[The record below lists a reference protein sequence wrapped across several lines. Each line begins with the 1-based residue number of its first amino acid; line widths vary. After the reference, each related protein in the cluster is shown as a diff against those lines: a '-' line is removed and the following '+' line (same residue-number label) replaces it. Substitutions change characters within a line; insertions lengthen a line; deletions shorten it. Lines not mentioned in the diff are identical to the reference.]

1 MTHENRNLR
10 APLFLVA
17 LMVLAPFAG
26 AANVTTFA
34 NQDSEADIEMRDGT
48 AFLNRDDGSIDL
60 PSGDTVTSASMDL
73 SVNMLEHAAH
83 QRIDTDTMSRVWNPN
98 YNNQL
103 TKFSNESHFTYEDG
117 STATP
122 VSLTAEGLLTD
133 FEETQADFADQRDFY
148 QSSFGFDHGEVGGTM
163 GPALP
168 GVPDCYSGTY
178 CWGTGLNDND
188 YTDEFYN
195 QGNSNGKSYAL
206 RSPSMYIDLALKDT
220 TAYFD
225 SYHDLDRIT
234 PSGTNPAIK
243 YTDCAY
249 VQIRTSSN
257 GVFPP
262 DPTGFQYIDIDV
274 GNSSGVGYSNGYYRV
289 STGSNNAGEIY
300 SQCNGDG
307 INGNDYALGGT
318 SVSTGNPTGWGNIA
332 IDLIQYVG
340 QYIQLQFVLEDN
352 DISGSDGGA
361 AGWYIDNFRLGDV
374 LPQTATMDINGFL
387 PSVQSGENQP
397 NGYGILTI
405 ESETTSSATLSLE
418 VMDSATG
425 QTVIDNHG
433 NPMVGLQGKIIELW
447 EINSTEYPSVNF
459 RLSFD
464 SGSSRLSSPVFHGFS
479 IGTRVGTGFNQ
490 TDDMTSGVVNG
501 IWEAD
506 GGAPMVYSPTLTDV
520 SYTPALERSSFS
532 KPITRVTAHVED
544 DCTEVPTIDLQGFG
558 GNGLIGMIPDTE
570 YTLDSPIFGFE
581 TLMSYQSNCNVAGIW
596 FDLHFGHHAD
606 NFQVD
611 IANDSNIDWGFDEPA
626 FGSFGRQTNFLLNK
640 VNGINYGTDAAN
652 ISTDLTGVAEGG
664 NFMLPKGAIVRST
677 DFVLDEVNIRSSTDP
692 TEGFNFSVLSGT
704 QEVSLGA
711 IGNVSRVLPEF
722 LEATDLTA
730 ALNSLLTN
738 PLVPVSHIDAYGNEW
753 MTFRFKAES
762 PSSETGATM
771 VIRDI
776 DVVYN
781 LTTTLDN
788 SDGLDLELN
797 KGVALWDGGSMA
809 NVEIAVTSTSG
820 GGLTFSNLAIVTA
833 SGYDNTLSVT
843 GNPVGFYPNGELYEI
858 VTTHAVS
865 ASTTSNLVESF
876 LTLESSTGTVILSY
890 SDAMGFAEASDVDD
904 LITLESTSTQSD
916 ITDGKQI
923 TWRFI
928 VNSNWEDTDEVR
940 IYAGLLA
947 GNGVNGLPS
956 AVLMAPVGGNA
967 VENDAV
973 ITAFEVRNDIGL
985 SQDLDNGKSNQIVN
999 IAGSIRLENLDISP
1013 DPSRYYMVLEQKTIN
1028 TSDENFSV
1036 EWISIENQSGVIGGD
1051 FDLNIDLGF
1060 AAGEETYRFRI
1071 DGYEGGDTLCPASIY
1086 RPDSAC
1092 AIPFNLSIDTLDPSL
1107 IEVKI
1112 LNGQVDP
1119 SLESNW
1125 RTMVDD
1131 TWVVPSANQQI
1142 RLNAYDLPNP
1152 PASLDIKIWVEN
1164 DHDANNDGMA
1174 DASEYITVTVNND
1187 GQAPFA
1193 NYTGAFSDMAN
1204 IGADPVGKVSIW
1216 IEGYDLAGN
1225 PIDGGAP
1232 GFENDHFTYV
1242 SMSSKSPVIR
1252 NFFID
1257 DSRDG
1262 RFLNSNQPQYDG
1274 KWNQTMYAGNQY
1286 SLIVEANDDNG
1297 WRDVSYFHVDLADDR
1312 DDMNVYYYPRNGTAW
1327 TDSPWITILE
1337 ESDISDGPRMLRM
1350 DGGALIDPFEADFM
1364 LDLPIRIDWGVL
1376 GATTALNNPVLYM
1389 QDLDNP
1395 RYRMLPAPGRHI
1407 QDWYYSDGI
1416 QLDFRTDE
1424 VNNLMVTPVFEDLSE
1439 PQTEDV
1445 RKGFVYPGDTI
1456 SFQGQYAYLD
1466 GINNNVFITPEI
1478 PLTLEITRSNALAD
1492 GAKGYVPFP
1501 GEVTYHTFT
1510 GGVFD
1515 INLTAAPVAND
1526 YQYSFRLCPFDDPT
1540 TALDDAT
1547 SCGAEQT
1554 GLPDGAV
1561 DSTPAV
1567 CAGSSSYGC
1576 STFNIR
1582 VDGNPPEVNTDSWT
1596 AKRGATGEVI
1606 SGDMPTS
1613 TYHCVDVE
1621 VVLKEREALFQ
1632 GDVSVA
1638 WSFYSDSSNN
1648 IVWPVFRDYLSE
1660 AGFED
1665 EPLTAELTLAPLGG
1679 SYAASATC
1687 IDLWPLEEGLLEPA
1701 KEQINNVELVMWIE
1715 AKDSAGAAVIFGGGP
1730 TDEGGVAAIFSSSEE
1745 HKSTYRFIHEE
1756 PSFAV
1761 ENTILTP
1768 SSPEVGDKMEL
1779 QIEVRN
1785 DGTMAGG
1792 TTLSIRSVVAGGIPV
1807 LEGTVETGDI
1817 DILDKKWVTID
1828 LIEFSQATTGMYYL
1842 ISDETTNELLYN
1854 GSAEGEQ
1861 FNVKVQSE
1869 SSDGTTVLLILVAL
1883 VTVVVILGIA
1893 VFVLVRR
1900 DSDDGMFEDG
1910 YDEDDVPA
1918 KAYAELPGQSTS
1930 APAANVTPEMAAAMQ
1945 KFPQW
1950 NQEEIQG
1957 YFDQGWSIEALED
1970 WVNNNQ

>member
-73 SVNMLEHAAH
+73 SVNMIEHAAH

-117 STATP
+117 ATATP

-148 QSSFGFDHGEVGGTM
+148 QNSFGFDHGEIGGTS
-163 GPALP
+163 GPAPP
-168 GVPDCYSGTY
+168 GVPDCYSGSY

-188 YTDEFYN
+188 YTNEFYN
-195 QGNSNGKSYAL
+195 QGNNNGKSYAL

-249 VQIRTSSN
+249 VQIRTSSS

-262 DPTGFQYIDIDV
+262 DPTGFQYIDIDI

-387 PSVQSGENQP
+387 PSVQGGENQP

-425 QTVIDNHG
+425 QTVVDNHG

-490 TDDMTSGVVNG
+490 TDDMTTGVING
-501 IWEAD
+501 VWEAE
-506 GGAPMVYSPTLTDV
+506 GGMPMVYSPTLNDV
-520 SYTPALERSSFS
+520 SYTPELERSSFS
-532 KPITRVTAHVED
+532 KPITRITAHVQD
-544 DCTEVPTIDLQGFG
+544 DCTEVPTIDLQGYG
-558 GNGLIGMIPDTE
+558 GDGLIGMIPDTE
-570 YTLDSPIFGFE
+570 YTLDAPIFGFE
-581 TLMSYQSNCNVAGIW
+581 TLMSYQSNCNVGGIW

-664 NFMLPKGAIVRST
+664 NFMLPKGAVVRST
-677 DFVLDEVNIRSSTDP
+677 DFVLDEVTIRSSTDP

-711 IGNVSRVLPEF
+711 IGNVSRVLPEY

-820 GGLTFSNLAIVTA
+820 GGLTLSNLAIVTA

-858 VTTHAVS
+858 VTTHTVA

-890 SDAMGFAEASDVDD
+890 SDAIGFAEASDVND

-1086 RPDSAC
+1086 RPDSEC

-1164 DHDANNDGMA
+1164 DHDANSDGLA

-1193 NYTGAFSDMAN
+1193 NYTGSFSDMAN

-1286 SLIVEANDDNG
+1286 SLVVEANDDNG

-1337 ESDISDGPRMLRM
+1337 ESDISDGPQMLRM
-1350 DGGALIDPFEADFM
+1350 DGGALIDPFEADFI

-1547 SCGAEQT
+1547 SCGAEET

-1638 WSFYSDSSNN
+1638 WAFYSDSSNN
-1648 IVWPVFRDYLSE
+1648 IVWPLYRTSFGDE
-1660 AGFED
+1660 AM
-1665 EPLTAELTLAPLGG
+1665 TAELTLAPLGG

-1687 IDLWPLEEGLLEPA
+1687 IDLWPLEEGQLEPA
-1701 KEQINNVELVMWIE
+1701 EDQISNVELVMWIE

-1730 TDEGGVAAIFSSSEE
+1730 TEEGGVAAIFSSSEE

-1792 TTLSIRSVVAGGIPV
+1792 TTLSVRSVTAGGIPV

-1883 VTVVVILGIA
+1883 VTVVVILGI
-1893 VFVLVRR
+1893 VVLVLVRR

-1910 YDEDDVPA
+1910 YDEDDAPA
-1918 KAYAELPGQSTS
+1918 KAYVELPGQSTS

-1970 WVNNNQ
+1970 WVNNQ

>member
-1596 AKRGATGEVI
+1596 AKRGATGQVI

-1970 WVNNNQ
+1970 WVNNQ

>member
-148 QSSFGFDHGEVGGTM
+148 QSSFGFDHGEVGGV
-163 GPALP
+163 GAPAPP
-168 GVPDCYSGTY
+168 GVPDCNSGTY

-195 QGNSNGKSYAL
+195 QGDNNGRNYAL

-352 DISGSDGGA
+352 DITGSDGGA

-418 VMDSATG
+418 VIDSATG
-425 QTVIDNHG
+425 QTVVDNHG
-433 NPMVGLQGKIIELW
+433 NQMVGLQGKIIELW
-447 EINSTEYPSVNF
+447 EINSTQYPSVNF

-490 TDDMTSGVVNG
+490 TDDMTTGIINGV
-501 IWEAD
+501 WEAG

-520 SYTPALERSSFS
+520 SYTPELERSSFS
-532 KPITRVTAHVED
+532 KPITRVTAHVQD
-544 DCTEVPTIDLQGFG
+544 DCTEVPAIDLQGYG
-558 GNGLIGMIPDTE
+558 GDGLIGMIPNTE

-581 TLMSYQSNCNVAGIW
+581 TFMSYQGNCNVAGIW

-664 NFMLPKGAIVRST
+664 NFMLPKGAVVRST
-677 DFVLDEVNIRSSTDP
+677 DFVLDEVTIRSSTDP

-711 IGNVSRVLPEF
+711 IGNVSLVLPEF

-771 VIRDI
+771 VIRNI

-858 VTTHAVS
+858 VTTHAVT
-865 ASTTSNLVESF
+865 ASTNSNLVESF

-890 SDAMGFAEASDVDD
+890 SDAMGFAEASDIND
-904 LITLESTSTQSD
+904 LITLESTSTQTD

-956 AVLMAPVGGNA
+956 AVLLAPVGGNA

-1086 RPDSAC
+1086 RPDNEC

-1164 DHDANNDGMA
+1164 DHDANSDGMA

-1193 NYTGAFSDMAN
+1193 NYTGTFSDMAN

-1225 PIDGGAP
+1225 AIDGGAP

-1286 SLIVEANDDNG
+1286 SLVVEANDDNG

-1492 GAKGYVPFP
+1492 GAKGYVPYP
-1501 GEVTYHTFT
+1501 GEVTYHTFS

-1547 SCGAEQT
+1547 SCDAEEI

-1638 WSFYSDSSNN
+1638 WAFYSDSSNN
-1648 IVWPVFRDYLSE
+1648 IVWPLYRTSFGDE
-1660 AGFED
+1660 AM
-1665 EPLTAELTLAPLGG
+1665 TAELTLAPLGG

-1687 IDLWPLEEGLLEPA
+1687 IDLWPLEEGQLEPA
-1701 KEQINNVELVMWIE
+1701 EDQISNVELVMWIE

-1807 LEGTVETGDI
+1807 LEGTVETGEI

-1883 VTVVVILGIA
+1883 VTVVVILGI
-1893 VFVLVRR
+1893 VVLVLVRR
-1900 DSDDGMFEDG
+1900 DSDDGMFDEG
-1910 YDEDDVPA
+1910 YDEDDA
-1918 KAYAELPGQSTS
+1918 STKAYVELPGQSTS

-1970 WVNNNQ
+1970 WVNNQ

>member
-122 VSLTAEGLLTD
+122 VSLTAEGYLTD
-133 FEETQADFADQRDFY
+133 FEETMGGFADQREFY
-148 QSSFGFDHGEVGGTM
+148 QNPFGFDHGQLGGTAS
-163 GPALP
+163 PAPP
-168 GVPDCYSGTY
+168 GVPDCFSGTY

-188 YTDEFYN
+188 YTDAFYN
-195 QGNSNGKSYAL
+195 QGNNNGKSYAL
-206 RSPSMYIDLALKDT
+206 RSAPMYIDLALKDT

-249 VQIRTSSN
+249 VQIRTSSS

-262 DPTGFQYIDIDV
+262 DPTGFQYIDIDI
-274 GNSSGVGYSNGYYRV
+274 GNSTGVGYSNGYHRV

-318 SVSTGNPTGWGNIA
+318 SVSTGNPTGWANIA

-425 QTVIDNHG
+425 QTVVDNHG

-447 EINSTEYPSVNF
+447 EINSTQYPSVNF

-490 TDDMTSGVVNG
+490 TDDMTTGVVNG
-501 IWEAD
+501 VWEAD

-532 KPITRVTAHVED
+532 KPITRVTAYVQD
-544 DCTEVPTIDLQGFG
+544 DCTEVPTIDLQGYG
-558 GNGLIGMIPDTE
+558 GDGLIGMIPGTE
-570 YTLDSPIFGFE
+570 YILDSPIFGFE
-581 TLMSYQSNCNVAGIW
+581 TLMSYQSNCNVAGMW

-626 FGSFGRQTNFLLNK
+626 FGSFGRQTNLLLNK
-640 VNGINYGTDAAN
+640 VDGINYGTDAAN

-664 NFMLPKGAIVRST
+664 NFMLPKGAVVRST
-677 DFVLDEVNIRSSTDP
+677 DFVLDEVSIRSSTDP

-711 IGNVSRVLPEF
+711 VGNVSRMLPEF

-738 PLVPVSHIDAYGNEW
+738 PLVPVSHVDAYGNEW

-858 VTTHAVS
+858 VTTHAVA
-865 ASTTSNLVESF
+865 ASTNSNLVESF

-890 SDAMGFAEASDVDD
+890 SDAMGFAEASDVND
-904 LITLESTSTQSD
+904 LITLESTSTQTD
-916 ITDGKQI
+916 ITNGKQI

-928 VNSNWEDTDEVR
+928 VNSDWEDTDEVR

-956 AVLMAPVGGNA
+956 AVLMAPAGGNA

-1086 RPDSAC
+1086 RPDSEC

-1164 DHDANNDGMA
+1164 DHDANSDGLA

-1193 NYTGAFSDMAN
+1193 NYTGSFSDMAN

-1638 WSFYSDSSNN
+1638 WAFYSDSSNN

-1701 KEQINNVELVMWIE
+1701 KEQINNVELVMWID

-1768 SSPEVGDKMEL
+1768 SSPEVGEKMEL

-1792 TTLSIRSVVAGGIPV
+1792 TTLSVRSVVAGGIPV
-1807 LEGTVETGDI
+1807 VEGTVETGDI
-1817 DILDKKWVTID
+1817 NILDKKWVTID
-1828 LIEFSQATTGMYYL
+1828 LIEFTQATTGMYYL
-1842 ISDETTNELLYN
+1842 IYDETTNELLYN

-1883 VTVVVILGIA
+1883 LTVVVILGI
-1893 VFVLVRR
+1893 VVLVLVRR
-1900 DSDDGMFEDG
+1900 DSDDGMFDDG
-1910 YDEDDVPA
+1910 YDEDDAPA
-1918 KAYAELPGQSTS
+1918 KAYVELPGQSSS
-1930 APAANVTPEMAAAMQ
+1930 APAANVTPEMAAAMK

-1970 WVNNNQ
+1970 WVNNQ

>member
-1547 SCGAEQT
+1547 SCGAEQS

-1596 AKRGATGEVI
+1596 AKRGATGQVI

-1970 WVNNNQ
+1970 WVNNQ

>member
-1 MTHENRNLR
+1 MTHENRTLT

-17 LMVLAPFAG
+17 LMLLAPFAG
-26 AANVTTFA
+26 AASVTTFA
-34 NQDSEADIEMRDGT
+34 NSDADADIEMRDGSP
-48 AFLNRDDGSIDL
+48 FSNLDDGSINL
-60 PSGDTVTSASMDL
+60 PATDTVTSASLDI
-73 SVNMLEHAAH
+73 SVNMVEHASH
-83 QRIDTDTMSRVWNPN
+83 QRIDTDTMPRVWNPN

-103 TKFSNESHFTYEDG
+103 TKFSNASHFTFEDG
-117 STATP
+117 ATATA
-122 VSLTAEGLLTD
+122 VSLTAEGVLTD
-133 FEETQADFADQRDFY
+133 FEETMAGFVDQRDFY
-148 QSSFGFDHGEVGGTM
+148 QKWYGFDHGELGSPGSQPT
-163 GPALP
+163 P
-168 GVPDCYSGTY
+168 GVPDSASGTY
-178 CWGTGLNDND
+178 CWGTGLSDGD
-188 YTDEFYN
+188 YTDEFTN
-195 QGNSNGKSYAL
+195 QNGGLYAL
-206 RSPSMYIDLALKDT
+206 NSPSMYIDLALKDT

-234 PSGTNPAIK
+234 PQGTNPAIK

-262 DPTGFQYIDIDV
+262 DASGFQYIDIDI

-300 SQCNGDG
+300 NSCNGVPAG
-307 INGNDYALGGT
+307 DYALGGT
-318 SVSTGNPTGWGNIA
+318 SVSAGNPTGWANIA
-332 IDLIQYVG
+332 VDLIQYLG
-340 QYIQLQFVLEDN
+340 QYVQLRFVMDDN
-352 DISGSDGGA
+352 DINTADGGV
-361 AGWYIDNFRLGDV
+361 AGWYIDNFRLGDR
-374 LPQTATMDINGFL
+374 LPQSATMDINGFL
-387 PSVQSGENQP
+387 PSVQGGENQP

-418 VMDSATG
+418 VLDSATG

-433 NPMVGLQGKIIELW
+433 NPMTGLQGKIIELW
-447 EINSTEYPSVNF
+447 DVNTTEHPSVNF
-459 RLSFD
+459 RLTFD
-464 SGSSRLSSPVFHGFS
+464 SGTSRLSTPVFHGFS

-490 TDDMTSGVVNG
+490 TDGMVSGVVNG
-501 IWEAD
+501 VWEAT
-506 GGAPMVYSPTLTDV
+506 GGMPMIYSPMLSDSSFSPT
-520 SYTPALERSSFS
+520 LERSSFS
-532 KPITRVTAHVED
+532 KPITRISAHVQD
-544 DCTEVPTIDLQGFG
+544 DCTEIPTIDLQAYG
-558 GNGLIGMIPDTE
+558 GDGIIGMIPDTE
-570 YTLDSPIFGFE
+570 YVLDAPIYGFE
-581 TLMSYQSNCNVAGIW
+581 TMMSYQNNCNVGGLW
-596 FDLHFGHHAD
+596 FDLTFGHHAEH
-606 NFQVD
+606 FLVD
-611 IANDSNIDWGFDEPA
+611 VANDSNIDWGFDEPA
-626 FGSFGRQTNFLLNK
+626 FGAFGRQTQFLLNK
-640 VNGINYGTDAAN
+640 IEGINYGTNSAN
-652 ISTDLTGVAEGG
+652 ITADLSGVAEGG
-664 NFMLPKGAIVRST
+664 SFMLPKGATVLST
-677 DFVLDEVNIRSSTDP
+677 DFVLDEMMIHSTTDP
-692 TEGFNFSVLSGT
+692 MEGFDFSVLSGT
-704 QEVSLGA
+704 QSVSLGEV
-711 IGNVSRVLPEF
+711 GNFTRMLPEF
-722 LEATDLTA
+722 LSETDLTA
-730 ALNSLLTN
+730 ALNSLLSN

-762 PSSETGATM
+762 PNASTGATM

-781 LTTTLDN
+781 FTTTLDN
-788 SDGLDLELN
+788 SNGLDLELN
-797 KGVALWDGGSMA
+797 KGVALWTGGPMA

-820 GGLTFSNLAIVTA
+820 GGLTFSNLNILTA

-843 GNPVGFYPNGELYEI
+843 GNPVGFYPNGDLYEI
-858 VTTHAVS
+858 VTTHTVAGS
-865 ASTTSNLVESF
+865 TGASLAESR
-876 LTLESSTGTVILSY
+876 LTLESSTGTVVLSY
-890 SDAMGFAEASDVDD
+890 SDAFGFSEASDEDD
-904 LITLESTSTQSD
+904 LISLESTSTQSD
-916 ITDGKQI
+916 ITDGKSV

-940 IYAGLLA
+940 IYSGLIA
-947 GNGVNGLPS
+947 SDGVNGLPS
-956 AVLMAPVGGNA
+956 AVLMAPAGGNA
-967 VENDAV
+967 VENDAI
-973 ITAFEVRNDIGL
+973 ITSFEVRNDIGL

-999 IAGSIRLENLDISP
+999 LAGSIRLENLDISP
-1013 DPSRYYMVLEQKTIN
+1013 DPSRYFMVLEQKYIN
-1028 TSDENFSV
+1028 TSSENFTI
-1036 EWISIENQSGVIGGD
+1036 EWQPVENQSGVIGGD
-1051 FDLNIDLGF
+1051 FNLDIDLGF

-1071 DGYEGGDTLCPASIY
+1071 DGYEGGDTLCPAAVY
-1086 RPDSAC
+1086 RPDSDC

-1142 RLNAYDLPNP
+1142 RLLAYDLPNP
-1152 PASLDIKIWVEN
+1152 PSSLDIKIWVEN
-1164 DHDANNDGMA
+1164 DHDTNGDGHAN
-1174 DASEYITVTVNND
+1174 ASEYITVTVNND
-1187 GQAPFA
+1187 GEAPFA
-1193 NYTGAFSDMAN
+1193 NYTGSFSDMAN

-1225 PIDGGAP
+1225 PINGGAP
-1232 GFENDHFTYV
+1232 GFEDDHFTYV
-1242 SMSSKSPVIR
+1242 SMNSKSPVIR

-1257 DSRDG
+1257 DSQDG

-1297 WRDVSYFHVDLADDR
+1297 WRDVDYFHLDLADDR
-1312 DDMNVYYYPRNGTAW
+1312 EDMNVYYYPRNETAW

-1337 ESDISDGPRMLRM
+1337 ESEISDGPRMLRM

-1424 VNNLMVTPVFEDLSE
+1424 TNDLMVTPLFADLSE

-1456 SFQGQYAYLD
+1456 SFTGQYAYLD
-1466 GINNNVFITPEI
+1466 GINNDVFITPEI
-1478 PLTLEITRSNALAD
+1478 PLTLEITRQDAVAN

-1510 GGVFD
+1510 GGVFN
-1515 INLTAAPVAND
+1515 INITAAPVAND

-1547 SCGAEQT
+1547 TCGPEEI

-1561 DSTPAV
+1561 DTTPAV

-1576 STFNIR
+1576 SVFNIK

-1632 GDVSVA
+1632 GDVNVA
-1638 WSFYSDSSNN
+1638 WSFYSDASNN
-1648 IVWPVFRDYLSE
+1648 IVWPIFRTSF
-1660 AGFED
+1660 GD
-1665 EPLTAELTLAPLGG
+1665 EPLTAELTLSPLGG
-1679 SYAASATC
+1679 SYAAAATC
-1687 IDLWPLEEGLLEPA
+1687 IDLWPLEEGQFEPDE
-1701 KEQINNVELVMWIE
+1701 EQINNVELVMWID
-1715 AKDSAGAAVIFGGGP
+1715 AKDSAGAGVIFGGGP
-1730 TDEGGVAAIFSSSEE
+1730 TEDGGIAAIFSSSEE
-1745 HKSTYRFIHEE
+1745 HKSNYRFIHEE

-1761 ENTILTP
+1761 ENIILTP
-1768 SSPEVGDKMEL
+1768 SSPEVGQTMEL

-1792 TTLSIRSVVAGGIPV
+1792 TNLVVRSVTAGGIPV
-1807 LEGTVETGDI
+1807 LEATIETGDI
-1817 DILDKKWVTID
+1817 DILQKKWVTVE
-1828 LIEFSQATTGMYYL
+1828 LTQFTQATTGMYYL
-1842 ISDETTNELLYN
+1842 ISDETTNELLFN
-1854 GSAEGEQ
+1854 GSSEGQQ

-1869 SSDGTTVLLILVAL
+1869 SNDGGTVLLLLVVL
-1883 VTVVVILGIA
+1883 VTIVVILGVV

-1900 DSDDGMFEDG
+1900 EDG
-1910 YDEDDVPA
+1910 ESMFDDDDDLDDVPT
-1918 KAYAELPGQSTS
+1918 KAYAELPGMATA
-1930 APAANVTPEMAAAMQ
+1930 APAANVTPEMANAMAQ
-1945 KFPQW
+1945 FPQW
-1950 NQEEIQG
+1950 TQEEIQG
-1957 YFDQGWSIEALED
+1957 YFDQGWSVEALQD
-1970 WVNNNQ
+1970 WVKNQ

>member
-1 MTHENRNLR
+1 MTHENRTLT

-17 LMVLAPFAG
+17 LMLLAPFAG
-26 AANVTTFA
+26 AASVTTFA
-34 NQDSEADIEMRDGT
+34 NSDADADIEMRDGSP
-48 AFLNRDDGSIDL
+48 FSNLDDGSINL
-60 PSGDTVTSASMDL
+60 PATDTVTSASLDI
-73 SVNMLEHAAH
+73 SVNMVEHASH
-83 QRIDTDTMSRVWNPN
+83 QRIDTDTMPRVWNPN

-103 TKFSNESHFTYEDG
+103 TKFSNVSHFTFEDG
-117 STATP
+117 ATATA
-122 VSLTAEGLLTD
+122 VSLTAEGVLTD
-133 FEETQADFADQRDFY
+133 FEETMAGFVDQRDFY
-148 QSSFGFDHGEVGGTM
+148 QKWYGFDHGELGTP
-163 GPALP
+163 GSPPIP
-168 GVPDCYSGTY
+168 GVPDCASGTY
-178 CWGTGLNDND
+178 CWGTGLSDGD
-188 YTDEFYN
+188 YTDEFTN
-195 QGNSNGKSYAL
+195 QNGGLYAL
-206 RSPSMYIDLALKDT
+206 NSPSLYVDQALKDT

-234 PSGTNPAIK
+234 PQGTNPAIK

-262 DPTGFQYIDIDV
+262 DASGFQYIDIDL

-300 SQCNGDG
+300 NSCNGVPAG
-307 INGNDYALGGT
+307 DYALGGT
-318 SVSTGNPTGWGNIA
+318 SVSAGNPTGWGTIA
-332 IDLIQYVG
+332 VDLIQYLG
-340 QYIQLQFVLEDN
+340 QYVQLRFVMDDN
-352 DISGSDGGA
+352 DINTADGGA
-361 AGWYIDNFRLGDV
+361 AGWYIDNFRLGDR
-374 LPQTATMDINGFL
+374 LPQSASMDINGFL
-387 PSVQSGENQP
+387 PSVQGGENQP

-418 VMDSATG
+418 VLDSATG
-425 QTVIDNHG
+425 LTVIDNHG

-447 EINSTEYPSVNF
+447 DVNTTEHPSVNF
-459 RLSFD
+459 RLTFD
-464 SGSSRLSSPVFHGFS
+464 SGTSRLSTPVFHGFS

-490 TDDMTSGVVNG
+490 TDGMVSGVVNG
-501 IWEAD
+501 VWEAT
-506 GGAPMVYSPTLTDV
+506 GGMPMIYSPMLSDSSFSPTL
-520 SYTPALERSSFS
+520 ERSGFS
-532 KPITRVTAHVED
+532 KPITRISAHVQD
-544 DCTEVPTIDLQGFG
+544 DCTEIPTIDLQAYG
-558 GNGLIGMIPDTE
+558 GDGIIGMIPDTE
-570 YTLDSPIFGFE
+570 YVLPAPIYGFE
-581 TLMSYQSNCNVAGIW
+581 TMMSYQNNCNVGGLW
-596 FDLHFGHHAD
+596 FDLTFGHHAEH
-606 NFQVD
+606 FLVD
-611 IANDSNIDWGFDEPA
+611 VANDSNIDWGFDEPA
-626 FGSFGRQTNFLLNK
+626 FGAFGRQTQFLLNK
-640 VNGINYGTDAAN
+640 IDGINYGTNSAN
-652 ISTDLTGVAEGG
+652 ITTDLSGVAEGG
-664 NFMLPKGAIVRST
+664 SFMLPKGATVLST
-677 DFVLDEVNIRSSTDP
+677 DFVLDEMMIHSTTDP
-692 TEGFNFSVLSGT
+692 TEGFDFSVLSGT
-704 QEVSLGA
+704 QSVSLGEV
-711 IGNVSRVLPEF
+711 GNFTRMLPEF
-722 LEATDLTA
+722 LSETDLTA
-730 ALNSLLTN
+730 ALNSLLSN

-753 MTFRFKAES
+753 MTFRFKADS
-762 PSSETGATM
+762 PNASTGATM

-781 LTTTLDN
+781 FTTTLDN
-788 SDGLDLELN
+788 SNGLDLELN
-797 KGVALWDGGSMA
+797 KGVALWSGGPMA

-820 GGLTFSNLAIVTA
+820 GGLTFSNLNILTA

-843 GNPVGFYPNGELYEI
+843 GNPVGFYPNGDLYEI
-858 VTTHAVS
+858 VTTHTVAG
-865 ASTTSNLVESF
+865 STGATLAESR
-876 LTLESSTGTVILSY
+876 LTLESSTGTVVLSY
-890 SDAMGFAEASDVDD
+890 SDAFGFAEASDEDD
-904 LITLESTSTQSD
+904 LISLESTSTQSD
-916 ITDGKQI
+916 ITDGKSV

-940 IYAGLLA
+940 IYSGLIA
-947 GNGVNGLPS
+947 SDGVNGLPS
-956 AVLMAPVGGNA
+956 AVLMAPPGGNA
-967 VENDAV
+967 VENDAI
-973 ITAFEVRNDIGL
+973 ITNFEVRNDIGL

-999 IAGSIRLENLDISP
+999 LAGSIRLENLDISP
-1013 DPSRYYMVLEQKTIN
+1013 DPSRYFMVLEQKYIN
-1028 TSDENFSV
+1028 TSSENFTI
-1036 EWISIENQSGVIGGD
+1036 EWLPVENQSGVIGGD
-1051 FDLNIDLGF
+1051 FNLDIDLGF

-1071 DGYEGGDTLCPASIY
+1071 DGYEGGDTLCPAAVY
-1086 RPDSAC
+1086 RPDSDC

-1142 RLNAYDLPNP
+1142 RLLAYDLPNP
-1152 PASLDIKIWVEN
+1152 PSSLDIKIWVEN
-1164 DHDANNDGMA
+1164 DHDTNGDGHAN
-1174 DASEYITVTVNND
+1174 ASEYITVTVNND
-1187 GQAPFA
+1187 GEAPFA
-1193 NYTGAFSDMAN
+1193 NYTGSFSDMAN
-1204 IGADPVGKVSIW
+1204 IGADPVGKVSVW

-1225 PIDGGAP
+1225 PINGGAP
-1232 GFENDHFTYV
+1232 GFEDDHFTYV
-1242 SMSSKSPVIR
+1242 SMNSKSPVIR

-1257 DSRDG
+1257 DSQDG

-1297 WRDVSYFHVDLADDR
+1297 WRDVDYFHLDLADNR
-1312 DDMNVYYYPRNGTAW
+1312 DDMNVYYSPRNETAW
-1327 TDSPWITILE
+1327 SDSPWITILE
-1337 ESDISDGPRMLRM
+1337 ESEISDGPRMLRM

-1424 VNNLMVTPVFEDLSE
+1424 VNDLMVTPLFADLSE

-1456 SFQGQYAYLD
+1456 SFTGQYAYLD
-1466 GINNNVFITPEI
+1466 GINNDVFITPEI
-1478 PLTLEITRSNALAD
+1478 PLTLEITRQDAVAN

-1510 GGVFD
+1510 GGVFN
-1515 INLTAAPVAND
+1515 INITAAPVAND

-1547 SCGAEQT
+1547 TCGPDEI

-1561 DSTPAV
+1561 DTTPAV

-1576 STFNIR
+1576 SVFNIK

-1632 GDVSVA
+1632 GDVNVA
-1638 WSFYSDSSNN
+1638 WSFYSDASNN
-1648 IVWPVFRDYLSE
+1648 IVWPIFRT
-1660 AGFED
+1660 AFGD
-1665 EPLTAELTLAPLGG
+1665 EPLTAELTLSPLGG
-1679 SYAASATC
+1679 SYAAAATC
-1687 IDLWPLEEGLLEPA
+1687 IDLWPLEEGQFEPDE
-1701 KEQINNVELVMWIE
+1701 EQINNVELVMWID
-1715 AKDSAGAAVIFGGGP
+1715 AKDSAGAGVIFGGGP
-1730 TDEGGVAAIFSSSEE
+1730 TEDGGIAAIFSSSEE
-1745 HKSTYRFIHEE
+1745 HKSNYRFIHEE

-1761 ENTILTP
+1761 ENIILTP
-1768 SSPEVGDKMEL
+1768 SSPEVGQTMEI

-1792 TTLSIRSVVAGGIPV
+1792 TNLVVRSVTAGGIPV
-1807 LEGTVETGDI
+1807 LEATVPTGDI
-1817 DILDKKWVTID
+1817 DILQKKWVTVE
-1828 LIEFSQATTGMYYL
+1828 LVQFTQATTGMYYL
-1842 ISDETTNELLYN
+1842 ISDETTNELLFN
-1854 GSAEGEQ
+1854 GSSEGQQ

-1869 SSDGTTVLLILVAL
+1869 SNDGGTVLLLLVVL
-1883 VTVVVILGIA
+1883 VTIVVILGVV

-1900 DSDDGMFEDG
+1900 EDG
-1910 YDEDDVPA
+1910 ESMFDDDEDLDDVPT
-1918 KAYAELPGQSTS
+1918 KAYAELPGMATA
-1930 APAANVTPEMAAAMQ
+1930 APAANVTPEMANAMAQ
-1945 KFPQW
+1945 FPQW
-1950 NQEEIQG
+1950 TQEEIQG
-1957 YFDQGWSIEALED
+1957 YFDQGWSVEALQD
-1970 WVNNNQ
+1970 WVKNQ

>member
-122 VSLTAEGLLTD
+122 VSLTAEGYLTD
-133 FEETQADFADQRDFY
+133 FEETMGGFADQREFY
-148 QSSFGFDHGEVGGTM
+148 QNPFGFDHGQLGGIAS
-163 GPALP
+163 PAPP
-168 GVPDCYSGTY
+168 GVPDCFSGTY

-188 YTDEFYN
+188 YTDAFYN
-195 QGNSNGKSYAL
+195 QGNNNGKSYAL
-206 RSPSMYIDLALKDT
+206 RSAPMYIDLALKDT

-249 VQIRTSSN
+249 VQIRTSSS

-262 DPTGFQYIDIDV
+262 DPTGFQYIDIDI
-274 GNSSGVGYSNGYYRV
+274 GNSTGVGYSNGYHRV

-318 SVSTGNPTGWGNIA
+318 SVSTGNPTGWANIA

-425 QTVIDNHG
+425 QTVVDNHG

-447 EINSTEYPSVNF
+447 EINSTQYPSVNF

-490 TDDMTSGVVNG
+490 TDDMTTGVVNG
-501 IWEAD
+501 VWEAD

-532 KPITRVTAHVED
+532 KPITRVTAYVQD
-544 DCTEVPTIDLQGFG
+544 DCTEVPTIDLQGYG
-558 GNGLIGMIPDTE
+558 GDGLIGMIPGTE
-570 YTLDSPIFGFE
+570 YILDSPIFGFE
-581 TLMSYQSNCNVAGIW
+581 TLMSYQSNCNVAGMW

-626 FGSFGRQTNFLLNK
+626 FGSFGRQTNLLLNK
-640 VNGINYGTDAAN
+640 VDGINYGTDAAN

-664 NFMLPKGAIVRST
+664 NFMLPKGAVVRST
-677 DFVLDEVNIRSSTDP
+677 DFVLDEVSIRSSTDP

-711 IGNVSRVLPEF
+711 VGNVSRMLPEF

-738 PLVPVSHIDAYGNEW
+738 PLVPVSHVDAYGNEW

-858 VTTHAVS
+858 VTTHAVA
-865 ASTTSNLVESF
+865 ASTNSNLVESF

-890 SDAMGFAEASDVDD
+890 SDAMGFAEASDVND
-904 LITLESTSTQSD
+904 LITLESTSTQTD
-916 ITDGKQI
+916 ITNGKQI

-928 VNSNWEDTDEVR
+928 VNSDWEDTDEVR

-956 AVLMAPVGGNA
+956 AVLMAPAGGNA

-1086 RPDSAC
+1086 RPDSEC

-1164 DHDANNDGMA
+1164 DHDANSDGLA

-1193 NYTGAFSDMAN
+1193 NYTGSFSDMAN

-1638 WSFYSDSSNN
+1638 WAFYSDSSNN

-1701 KEQINNVELVMWIE
+1701 KEQINNVELVMWID

-1756 PSFAV
+1756 PSFAI

-1768 SSPEVGDKMEL
+1768 SSPEVGEKMEL

-1792 TTLSIRSVVAGGIPV
+1792 TTLSVRSVVAGGIPV
-1807 LEGTVETGDI
+1807 VEGTVETGDI
-1817 DILDKKWVTID
+1817 NILDKKWVTID
-1828 LIEFSQATTGMYYL
+1828 LIEFTQATTGMYYL
-1842 ISDETTNELLYN
+1842 IYDETTNELLYN

-1883 VTVVVILGIA
+1883 LTVVVILGI
-1893 VFVLVRR
+1893 VVLVLVRR
-1900 DSDDGMFEDG
+1900 DSDDGMFDDG
-1910 YDEDDVPA
+1910 YDEDDAPA
-1918 KAYAELPGQSTS
+1918 KAYVELPGQSSS
-1930 APAANVTPEMAAAMQ
+1930 APAANVTPEMAAAMK

-1970 WVNNNQ
+1970 WVNNQ

>member
-34 NQDSEADIEMRDGT
+34 NQESEADIEMRDGT
-48 AFLNRDDGSIDL
+48 AFLNLDDGSIDL
-60 PSGDTVTSASMDL
+60 PSGETITSASMDI

-83 QRIDTDTMSRVWNPN
+83 QRIDIETMPRVWNPSK
-98 YNNQL
+98 NNGL
-103 TKFSNESHFTYEDG
+103 TKFSNESHFSYEAG
-117 STATP
+117 STSTP
-122 VSLTAEGLLTD
+122 VVLASKGFGTD
-133 FEETQADFADQRDFY
+133 FEGTTAGFIDNRGEY
-148 QSSFGFDHGEVGGTM
+148 GNLYGFDHGEIGGIS
-163 GPALP
+163 GPAP
-168 GVPDCYSGTY
+168 TGVPNCSSGTQ
-178 CWGTGLNDND
+178 CWGTGLYDND
-188 YTDEFYN
+188 YSDE
-195 QGNSNGKSYAL
+195 SNRAYTYSVT
-206 RSPSMYIDLALKDT
+206 SPSMYVDFALKDT

-225 SYHDLDRIT
+225 SYHDLDLIT
-234 PSGTNPAIK
+234 PPGANPAIS

-249 VQIRTSSN
+249 VEIRSN
-257 GVFPP
+257 SDGNFEE
-262 DPTGFQYIDIDV
+262 DGSDFQYIDIDL
-274 GNSSGVGYSNGYYRV
+274 GNTTGLGYTNGYYRV
-289 STGSNNAGEIY
+289 STGSNNPGEIY
-300 SQCNGDG
+300 RDCNQVNPG
-307 INGNDYALGGT
+307 DYALGGT
-318 SVSTGNPTGWGNIA
+318 SVSGNNPSGWANVA
-332 IDLIQYVG
+332 IDIDQYVG
-340 QYIQLQFVLEDN
+340 QYVQFRFVLEDN
-352 DISGSDGGA
+352 DITGTDGGA
-361 AGWYIDNFRLGDV
+361 AGWYIDNFQLGDR
-374 LPQTATMDINGFL
+374 LPQTATMDLYGFL
-387 PSVQSGENQP
+387 PSVQSGDNQP

-405 ESETTSSATLSLE
+405 ESETTSSATLSLD
-418 VMDSATG
+418 VLDSATG
-425 QTVIDNHG
+425 QTVVDNHG
-433 NPMVGLQGKIIELW
+433 KPMVGLQGKIIELW
-447 EINSTEYPSVNF
+447 DINSTLHPSVNF
-459 RLSFD
+459 RLTFD
-464 SGSSRLSSPVFHGFS
+464 SGPSRLSSPVFHGFS

-490 TDDMTSGVVNG
+490 TDDLYPDITNG
-501 IWEAD
+501 IWEA
-506 GGAPMVYSPTLTDV
+506 GQLPMSYSPTLTDV

-532 KPITRVTAHVED
+532 KPITRVTAYVQD
-544 DCTEVPTIDLQGFG
+544 DCAEIPTISLRMLD
-558 GNGLIGMIPDTE
+558 GNRLNNVIPGTE
-570 YTLDSPIFGFE
+570 YMLDSPTFGFRSD
-581 TLMSYQSNCNVAGIW
+581 TLYQGNCNVAGIW

-606 NFQVD
+606 NIQVD

-626 FGSFGRQTNFLLNK
+626 FGSFGRQTNFLLNN
-640 VNGINYGTDAAN
+640 VNGINFGTGTAN

-664 NFMLPKGAIVRST
+664 NFMLPKGAVVRST
-677 DFVLDEVNIRSSTDP
+677 DYVLDEITIRSSTDP
-692 TEGFNFSVLSGT
+692 NEGFNFSVLSGT

-711 IGNVSRVLPEF
+711 IGNASRVLSESIPG
-722 LEATDLTA
+722 TNLTS

-753 MTFRFKAES
+753 MTFRFKADS

-788 SDGLDLELN
+788 SDGFAMELN
-797 KGVALWDGGSMA
+797 KGVALRSGGTTV
-809 NVEIAVTSTSG
+809 NVEVAVTSTSG

-833 SGYDNTLSVT
+833 SGYDNTISVT
-843 GNPVGFYPNGELYEI
+843 GNPGGFYPNGELYEI
-858 VTTHAVS
+858 VTTHAVA

-890 SDAMGFAEASDVDD
+890 SDAMGFAEASDIND
-904 LITLESTSTQSD
+904 LITLESTSTQTD
-916 ITDGKQI
+916 ITNGKEI

-947 GNGVNGLPS
+947 ANGVNGLPS
-956 AVLMAPVGGNA
+956 AVLMSPVGGNA

-985 SQDLDNGKSNQIVN
+985 PQDLDNGKSNQIVN

-1028 TSDENFSV
+1028 TSDENLSI
-1036 EWISIENQSGVIGGD
+1036 EWVSIENQSGVIGGD

-1086 RPDSAC
+1086 RPDSDC
-1092 AIPFNLSIDTLDPSL
+1092 AIPFNLSIDTLEPSL

-1112 LNGQVDP
+1112 LNGEVDP

-1142 RLNAYDLPNP
+1142 RINAYDLPTP

-1164 DHDANNDGMA
+1164 DHDANSDGIA
-1174 DASEYITVTVNND
+1174 DASEYITVTVDND
-1187 GQAPFA
+1187 DQAPFA
-1193 NYTGAFSDMAN
+1193 NYTGTFSDMAN

-1216 IEGYDLAGN
+1216 IDGYDLAGN

-1232 GFENDHFTYV
+1232 GIENDHFTYV
-1242 SMSSKSPVIR
+1242 SMNSKSPVIR

-1262 RFLNSNQPQYDG
+1262 RFLNSNQAQYKG

-1286 SLIVEANDDNG
+1286 SLVVEANDDNG

-1376 GATTALNNPVLYM
+1376 GATTALNKPVLYM

-1395 RYRMLPAPGRHI
+1395 RYRMGPARGRHI

-1424 VNNLMVTPVFEDLSE
+1424 ANDLMVTPVFEDLSE
-1439 PQTEDV
+1439 PRTEDV
-1445 RKGFVYPGDTI
+1445 RKGFVYPGDII
-1456 SFQGQYAYLD
+1456 SFQGQYAFLD
-1466 GINNNVFITPEI
+1466 GINYNVFITPEI
-1478 PLTLEITRSNALAD
+1478 PLTLEITRSTALAD

-1501 GEVTYHTFT
+1501 GEVTYHTFS

-1526 YQYSFRLCPFDDPT
+1526 YQYSFRLCPFDDST
-1540 TALDDAT
+1540 TTLDDAIT
-1547 SCGAEQT
+1547 CGAEQT

-1576 STFNIR
+1576 TTFNIR

-1638 WSFYSDSSNN
+1638 WAFYSDSSNN
-1648 IVWPVFRDYLSE
+1648 IVWPLYRTSFGDE
-1660 AGFED
+1660 AM
-1665 EPLTAELTLAPLGG
+1665 TAELTLAPLGG

-1687 IDLWPLEEGLLEPA
+1687 VDLWPLEEGQLEPA
-1701 KEQINNVELVMWIE
+1701 EDQISNVELVMWIQ
-1715 AKDSAGAAVIFGGGP
+1715 AKDSAGAGVIFGGGP

-1745 HKSTYRFIHEE
+1745 HRSTYRFIHEE

-1792 TTLSIRSVVAGGIPV
+1792 TTLSVRSVTAGGVPV
-1807 LEGTVETGDI
+1807 LEGTIETGDI
-1817 DILDKKWVTID
+1817 AILDKKWVTID

-1842 ISDETTNELLYN
+1842 ISDDTTNELLYN

-1861 FNVKVQSE
+1861 FNVKVQSQ
-1869 SSDGTTVLLILVAL
+1869 SNDGTTVLLILVAL
-1883 VTVVVILGIA
+1883 VTVVVILGI
-1893 VFVLVRR
+1893 VVLVLVRR

-1910 YDEDDVPA
+1910 YDEGDSPT
-1918 KAYAELPGQSTS
+1918 KAYVELPGQSTP
-1930 APAANVTPEMAAAMQ
+1930 AQAANVTPEMASAMQ

-1970 WVNNNQ
+1970 WVNNQ

>member
-122 VSLTAEGLLTD
+122 VSLTAEGYLTD
-133 FEETQADFADQRDFY
+133 FEETMGGFADQREFY
-148 QSSFGFDHGEVGGTM
+148 QNPFGFDHGQLGGIAS
-163 GPALP
+163 PAPP
-168 GVPDCYSGTY
+168 GVPDCFSGTY

-188 YTDEFYN
+188 YTDAFYN
-195 QGNSNGKSYAL
+195 QGNNNGKSYAL
-206 RSPSMYIDLALKDT
+206 RSAPMYIDLALKDT

-249 VQIRTSSN
+249 VQIRTSSS

-262 DPTGFQYIDIDV
+262 DPTGFQYIDIDI
-274 GNSSGVGYSNGYYRV
+274 GNSTGVGYSNGYHRV

-318 SVSTGNPTGWGNIA
+318 SVSTGNPTGWANIA

-425 QTVIDNHG
+425 QTVVDNHG

-447 EINSTEYPSVNF
+447 EINSTQYPSVNF

-490 TDDMTSGVVNG
+490 TDDMTTGVVNG
-501 IWEAD
+501 VWEAD

-532 KPITRVTAHVED
+532 KPITRVTAYVQD
-544 DCTEVPTIDLQGFG
+544 DCTEVPTIDLQGYG
-558 GNGLIGMIPDTE
+558 GDGLIGMIPGTE
-570 YTLDSPIFGFE
+570 YILDSPIFGFE

-626 FGSFGRQTNFLLNK
+626 FGSFGRQTNLLLNK
-640 VNGINYGTDAAN
+640 VDGINYGTDAAN

-664 NFMLPKGAIVRST
+664 NFMLPKGAVVRST
-677 DFVLDEVNIRSSTDP
+677 DFVLDEVSIRSSTDP

-711 IGNVSRVLPEF
+711 VGNVSRVLPEF

-738 PLVPVSHIDAYGNEW
+738 PLVPVSHVDAYGNEW

-858 VTTHAVS
+858 VTTHAVA
-865 ASTTSNLVESF
+865 ASTNSNLVESF

-890 SDAMGFAEASDVDD
+890 SDAMGFAEASDVND
-904 LITLESTSTQSD
+904 LITLESTSTQTD
-916 ITDGKQI
+916 ITNGKQI

-928 VNSNWEDTDEVR
+928 VNSDWEDTDEVR

-956 AVLMAPVGGNA
+956 AVLMAPAGGNA

-1086 RPDSAC
+1086 RPDSEC

-1164 DHDANNDGMA
+1164 DHDANSDGLA

-1193 NYTGAFSDMAN
+1193 NYTGSFSDMAN

-1638 WSFYSDSSNN
+1638 WAFYSDSSNN

-1701 KEQINNVELVMWIE
+1701 KEQINNVELVMWID

-1768 SSPEVGDKMEL
+1768 SSPEVGEKMEL

-1792 TTLSIRSVVAGGIPV
+1792 TTLSVRSVVAGGIPV
-1807 LEGTVETGDI
+1807 VEGTVETGDI
-1817 DILDKKWVTID
+1817 NILDKKWVTID
-1828 LIEFSQATTGMYYL
+1828 LIEFTQATTGMYYL
-1842 ISDETTNELLYN
+1842 IYDETTNELLYN

-1883 VTVVVILGIA
+1883 LTVVVILGI
-1893 VFVLVRR
+1893 VVLVLVRR
-1900 DSDDGMFEDG
+1900 DSDDGMFDDG
-1910 YDEDDVPA
+1910 YDEDDAPA
-1918 KAYAELPGQSTS
+1918 KAYVELPGQSSS
-1930 APAANVTPEMAAAMQ
+1930 APAANVTPEMAAAMK

-1970 WVNNNQ
+1970 WVNNQ

>member
-122 VSLTAEGLLTD
+122 VSLTAEGYLTD
-133 FEETQADFADQRDFY
+133 FEETMGGFADQREFY
-148 QSSFGFDHGEVGGTM
+148 QNPFGFDHGQLGGIAS
-163 GPALP
+163 PAPP
-168 GVPDCYSGTY
+168 GVPDCFSGTY

-188 YTDEFYN
+188 YTDAFYN
-195 QGNSNGKSYAL
+195 QGNNNGKSYAL
-206 RSPSMYIDLALKDT
+206 RSAPMYIDLALKDT

-249 VQIRTSSN
+249 VQIRTSSS

-262 DPTGFQYIDIDV
+262 DPTGFQYIDIDI
-274 GNSSGVGYSNGYYRV
+274 GNSTGVGYSNGYHRV

-318 SVSTGNPTGWGNIA
+318 SVSTGNPTGWANIA

-425 QTVIDNHG
+425 QTVVDNHG

-447 EINSTEYPSVNF
+447 EINSTQYPSVNF

-490 TDDMTSGVVNG
+490 TDDMTTGVVNG
-501 IWEAD
+501 VWEAD

-532 KPITRVTAHVED
+532 KPITRVTAYVQD
-544 DCTEVPTIDLQGFG
+544 DCTEVPTIDLQGYG
-558 GNGLIGMIPDTE
+558 GDGLIGMIPGTE
-570 YTLDSPIFGFE
+570 YILDSPIFGFE
-581 TLMSYQSNCNVAGIW
+581 TLMSYQSNCNVAGMW

-626 FGSFGRQTNFLLNK
+626 FGSFGRQTNLLLNK
-640 VNGINYGTDAAN
+640 VDGINYGTDAAN

-664 NFMLPKGAIVRST
+664 NFMLPKGAVVRST
-677 DFVLDEVNIRSSTDP
+677 DFVLDEVSIRSSTDP

-711 IGNVSRVLPEF
+711 VGNVSRMLPEF

-738 PLVPVSHIDAYGNEW
+738 PLVPVSHVDAYGNEW

-858 VTTHAVS
+858 VTTHAVA
-865 ASTTSNLVESF
+865 ASTNSNLVESF

-890 SDAMGFAEASDVDD
+890 SDAMGFAEASDVND
-904 LITLESTSTQSD
+904 LITLESTSTQTD
-916 ITDGKQI
+916 ITNGKQI

-928 VNSNWEDTDEVR
+928 VNSDWEDTDEVR

-956 AVLMAPVGGNA
+956 AVLMAPAGGNA

-1086 RPDSAC
+1086 RPDSEC

-1164 DHDANNDGMA
+1164 DHDANSDGLA

-1193 NYTGAFSDMAN
+1193 NYTGSFSDMAN

-1638 WSFYSDSSNN
+1638 WAFYSDSSNN

-1701 KEQINNVELVMWIE
+1701 KDQINNVELVMWID

-1768 SSPEVGDKMEL
+1768 SSPEVGEKMEL

-1792 TTLSIRSVVAGGIPV
+1792 TTLSVRSVVAGGIPV
-1807 LEGTVETGDI
+1807 VEGTVETGDI
-1817 DILDKKWVTID
+1817 NILDKKWVTID
-1828 LIEFSQATTGMYYL
+1828 LIEFTQATTGMYYL
-1842 ISDETTNELLYN
+1842 IYDETTNELLYN

-1883 VTVVVILGIA
+1883 LTVVVILGI
-1893 VFVLVRR
+1893 VVLVLVRR
-1900 DSDDGMFEDG
+1900 DSDDGMFDDG
-1910 YDEDDVPA
+1910 YDEDDAPA
-1918 KAYAELPGQSTS
+1918 KAYVELPGQSSS
-1930 APAANVTPEMAAAMQ
+1930 APAANVTPEMAAAMK

-1970 WVNNNQ
+1970 WVNNQ

>member
-73 SVNMLEHAAH
+73 SVNMIEHAAH

-117 STATP
+117 ATATP

-148 QSSFGFDHGEVGGTM
+148 QNSFGFDHGEIGGTS
-163 GPALP
+163 GPAPP
-168 GVPDCYSGTY
+168 GVPDCYSGSY

-188 YTDEFYN
+188 YTNEFYN
-195 QGNSNGKSYAL
+195 QGNNNGKSYAL

-249 VQIRTSSN
+249 VQIRTSSS

-262 DPTGFQYIDIDV
+262 DPTGFQYIDIDI

-425 QTVIDNHG
+425 QTVVDNHG

-490 TDDMTSGVVNG
+490 TDDMTTGVING
-501 IWEAD
+501 VWEAE
-506 GGAPMVYSPTLTDV
+506 GGMPMVYSPTLNDV
-520 SYTPALERSSFS
+520 SYTPELERSSFS
-532 KPITRVTAHVED
+532 KPITRITAHVQD
-544 DCTEVPTIDLQGFG
+544 DCTEVPTIDLQGYG
-558 GNGLIGMIPDTE
+558 GDGLIGMIPDTE

-581 TLMSYQSNCNVAGIW
+581 TLMSYQNNCNVGGIW

-664 NFMLPKGAIVRST
+664 NFMLPKGAVVRST
-677 DFVLDEVNIRSSTDP
+677 DFVLDEVTIRSSTDP

-711 IGNVSRVLPEF
+711 IGNVSRVLPEY

-820 GGLTFSNLAIVTA
+820 GGLTLSNLAIVTA

-858 VTTHAVS
+858 VTTHTVA

-890 SDAMGFAEASDVDD
+890 SDAIGFAEASDVND

-1086 RPDSAC
+1086 RPDSEC

-1164 DHDANNDGMA
+1164 DHDANSDGLA

-1193 NYTGAFSDMAN
+1193 NYTGSFSDMAN

-1286 SLIVEANDDNG
+1286 SLVVEANDDNG

-1337 ESDISDGPRMLRM
+1337 ESDISDGPQMLRM
-1350 DGGALIDPFEADFM
+1350 DGGALIDPFEADFI

-1547 SCGAEQT
+1547 SCGAEET

-1638 WSFYSDSSNN
+1638 WAFYSDSSNN
-1648 IVWPVFRDYLSE
+1648 IVWPLYRTSFGDE
-1660 AGFED
+1660 AM
-1665 EPLTAELTLAPLGG
+1665 TAELTLAPLGG

-1687 IDLWPLEEGLLEPA
+1687 IDLWPLEEGQLEPA
-1701 KEQINNVELVMWIE
+1701 EDQISNVELVMWIE

-1730 TDEGGVAAIFSSSEE
+1730 TEEGGVAAIFSSSEE

-1768 SSPEVGDKMEL
+1768 SSPEVGDKMKL

-1792 TTLSIRSVVAGGIPV
+1792 TTLSVRSVTAGGIPV

-1883 VTVVVILGIA
+1883 VTVVVILGI
-1893 VFVLVRR
+1893 VVLVLVRR

-1910 YDEDDVPA
+1910 YDEDDAPA
-1918 KAYAELPGQSTS
+1918 KAYVELPGQSTS

-1970 WVNNNQ
+1970 WVNNQ

>member
-73 SVNMLEHAAH
+73 SVNMIEHAAH

-122 VSLTAEGLLTD
+122 VSLTAEGILTD

-148 QSSFGFDHGEVGGTM
+148 QNSFGFDHGEIGGTS
-163 GPALP
+163 GPAPP
-168 GVPDCYSGTY
+168 GVPDCYSGSY

-188 YTDEFYN
+188 YTNEFYN
-195 QGNSNGKSYAL
+195 QGNNNGKSYAL

-234 PSGTNPAIK
+234 PSGANPAIK

-249 VQIRTSSN
+249 VQIRTSSS

-262 DPTGFQYIDIDV
+262 DPTGFQYIDIDI

-318 SVSTGNPTGWGNIA
+318 SVSTQNPTGWGNIA

-425 QTVIDNHG
+425 QTVVDNHG

-490 TDDMTSGVVNG
+490 TDDMTTGVING
-501 IWEAD
+501 VWEAE
-506 GGAPMVYSPTLTDV
+506 GGMPMVYSPTLNDV
-520 SYTPALERSSFS
+520 SYTPELERSSFS
-532 KPITRVTAHVED
+532 KPITRITAHVQD
-544 DCTEVPTIDLQGFG
+544 DCTEVPTIDLQGYG
-558 GNGLIGMIPDTE
+558 GDGLIGMIPDTE
-570 YTLDSPIFGFE
+570 YTLDTPIFGFE
-581 TLMSYQSNCNVAGIW
+581 TLMSYQSNCNVGGIW

-606 NFQVD
+606 NFQID

-664 NFMLPKGAIVRST
+664 NFMLPKGAVVRST
-677 DFVLDEVNIRSSTDP
+677 DFVLDEVTIRSSTDP

-858 VTTHAVS
+858 VTTHAVA

-890 SDAMGFAEASDVDD
+890 SDAMGFAEASDVND

-1086 RPDSAC
+1086 RPDSEC

-1164 DHDANNDGMA
+1164 DHDANSDGLA

-1193 NYTGAFSDMAN
+1193 NYTGSFSDMAN

-1286 SLIVEANDDNG
+1286 SLVVEANDDNG

-1424 VNNLMVTPVFEDLSE
+1424 ANNLMVTPVFEDLSE

-1547 SCGAEQT
+1547 SCGAEET

-1638 WSFYSDSSNN
+1638 WAFYSDSSNN
-1648 IVWPVFRDYLSE
+1648 IVWPLYRTSFGDE
-1660 AGFED
+1660 AM
-1665 EPLTAELTLAPLGG
+1665 TAELTLAPLGG

-1687 IDLWPLEEGLLEPA
+1687 IDLWPLEEGQLEPA
-1701 KEQINNVELVMWIE
+1701 EDQISNVELVMWIE

-1792 TTLSIRSVVAGGIPV
+1792 TTLSVRSVTAGGIPV

-1883 VTVVVILGIA
+1883 VTVVVILGI
-1893 VFVLVRR
+1893 VVLVLVRR

-1910 YDEDDVPA
+1910 YDEDDAPA
-1918 KAYAELPGQSTS
+1918 KAYVELPGQPTS
-1930 APAANVTPEMAAAMQ
+1930 APAADVAPEMAAAMQ

-1970 WVNNNQ
+1970 WVNNQ

>member
-1 MTHENRNLR
+1 
-10 APLFLVA
+10 
-17 LMVLAPFAG
+17 MVLAPFAG

-83 QRIDTDTMSRVWNPN
+83 QRIDTETMSRVWNPN

-103 TKFSNESHFTYEDG
+103 TKFSNASHFTYEDG
-117 STATP
+117 ATATP
-122 VSLTAEGLLTD
+122 VSLTAEGYLTD
-133 FEETQADFADQRDFY
+133 FEETQAGFVDQRDFY
-148 QSSFGFDHGEVGGTM
+148 QNSFGFDHGELGGVS
-163 GPALP
+163 GPAPP

-178 CWGTGLNDND
+178 CWGTGLSDND
-188 YTDEFYN
+188 YTDAFYN
-195 QGNSNGKSYAL
+195 QGNNNGASYAL
-206 RSPSMYIDLALKDT
+206 RSSSMYIDLALKDT

-262 DPTGFQYIDIDV
+262 DPTGFQYIDIDI

-387 PSVQSGENQP
+387 PSVQSGDNQP

-425 QTVIDNHG
+425 QTVVDNHG

-447 EINSTEYPSVNF
+447 EINSTAYPSVNF

-490 TDDMTSGVVNG
+490 TDDMTTGVING
-501 IWEAD
+501 VWEA
-506 GGAPMVYSPTLTDV
+506 GGGMPMVYSPTLTDV
-520 SYTPALERSSFS
+520 SYAPALERSSFS
-532 KPITRVTAHVED
+532 KPITRITAHVQD
-544 DCTEVPTIDLQGFG
+544 DCTEVPSIDLQGYG
-558 GNGLIGMIPDTE
+558 GNGLMGMIPDTE

-581 TLMSYQSNCNVAGIW
+581 TLMSYQGNCNVAGIW

-640 VNGINYGTDAAN
+640 VDGINYGTDAAN

-664 NFMLPKGAIVRST
+664 NFMLPKGAVVRST
-677 DFVLDEVNIRSSTDP
+677 DFVLDEITIRSSTDP

-711 IGNVSRVLPEF
+711 IGNLSRVLPEF

-753 MTFRFKAES
+753 MTFRFKADS

-809 NVEIAVTSTSG
+809 NVQVAVTSTSG

-858 VTTHAVS
+858 VTTHAVA

-890 SDAMGFAEASDVDD
+890 SDAMGFAEASDVND
-904 LITLESTSTQSD
+904 LITLESTSTQTD

-967 VENDAV
+967 VENDAI
-973 ITAFEVRNDIGL
+973 ITAFEVRNDNGL

-1028 TSDENFSV
+1028 TSDENFSI

-1086 RPDSAC
+1086 RPDSEC

-1164 DHDANNDGMA
+1164 DHDANSDGMA

-1193 NYTGAFSDMAN
+1193 NYTGSFSDMAN

-1242 SMSSKSPVIR
+1242 SMNSKSPVIR

-1376 GATTALNNPVLYM
+1376 GATTALNKPVLYM

-1395 RYRMLPAPGRHI
+1395 RYRMGPARGRHI

-1424 VNNLMVTPVFEDLSE
+1424 ANDLMVTPVFEDLSE
-1439 PQTEDV
+1439 PRTEDV
-1445 RKGFVYPGDTI
+1445 RKGFVYPGDII
-1456 SFQGQYAYLD
+1456 SFQGQYAFLD
-1466 GINNNVFITPEI
+1466 GINYNVFITPEI
-1478 PLTLEITRSNALAD
+1478 PLTLEITRSTALAD

-1501 GEVTYHTFT
+1501 GEVTYHTFS

-1547 SCGAEQT
+1547 SCGAEKT

-1638 WSFYSDSSNN
+1638 WAFYSDSSNN
-1648 IVWPVFRDYLSE
+1648 IVWPLYRTSFGDE
-1660 AGFED
+1660 AM
-1665 EPLTAELTLAPLGG
+1665 TAELTLAPLGG

-1687 IDLWPLEEGLLEPA
+1687 VDLWPLEEGQLEPA
-1701 KEQINNVELVMWIE
+1701 EDQISNVELVMWIQ
-1715 AKDSAGAAVIFGGGP
+1715 AKDSAGAGVIFGGGP

-1792 TTLSIRSVVAGGIPV
+1792 TTLSVRSVTAGGIPV
-1807 LEGTVETGDI
+1807 LEGTIETGDI

-1828 LIEFSQATTGMYYL
+1828 LIEFTQATTGMYYL
-1842 ISDETTNELLYN
+1842 ITDDTTNELLYN

-1883 VTVVVILGIA
+1883 VTVVVILGI
-1893 VFVLVRR
+1893 VVLVLVRR

-1910 YDEDDVPA
+1910 YDEDDSPT
-1918 KAYAELPGQSTS
+1918 KAYVELPGQSTP
-1930 APAANVTPEMAAAMQ
+1930 APAANVTPEMASAMQ

-1970 WVNNNQ
+1970 WVNNQ

>member
-1 MTHENRNLR
+1 
-10 APLFLVA
+10 
-17 LMVLAPFAG
+17 MVLAPFAG

-34 NQDSEADIEMRDGT
+34 NQDTEADIEMRDGT
-48 AFLNRDDGSIDL
+48 AFLNRDGGSIDL
-60 PSGDTVTSASMDL
+60 PAGDTVTSASMDI

-117 STATP
+117 ATATA
-122 VSLTAEGLLTD
+122 VSLTAEGYLTD
-133 FEETQADFADQRDFY
+133 FEETEGGFVDQRDWY
-148 QSSFGFDHGEVGGTM
+148 QNWFGFDHGEIGGI
-163 GPALP
+163 GVPSEP

-178 CWGTGLNDND
+178 CWGTGLNDAD
-188 YTDEFYN
+188 YTDEFSN
-195 QGNSNGKSYAL
+195 QNGDLYAL
-206 RSPSMYIDLALKDT
+206 TSPSMYIDLALKDT

-225 SYHDLDRIT
+225 SFHDLDRIT

-262 DPTGFQYIDIDV
+262 DQTGFQYIDIDI
-274 GNSSGVGYSNGYYRV
+274 GNTTGVGYSNGYYRV
-289 STGSNNAGEIY
+289 STGSNNAGEVY
-300 SQCNGDG
+300 NQCNGDG
-307 INGNDYALGGT
+307 IVGGT
-318 SVSTGNPTGWGNIA
+318 SYVLAGSSESTSNPTGWANVA

-340 QYIQLQFVLEDN
+340 QYIQFRFVMEDN
-352 DISGSDGGA
+352 DINTADGGA
-361 AGWYIDNFRLGDV
+361 AGWYIDNFRLGDR
-374 LPQTATMDINGFL
+374 LPQTATMDVNGFL
-387 PSVQSGENQP
+387 PSVQAGENQP

-405 ESETTSSATLSLE
+405 ESETTSSATISLE
-418 VMDSATG
+418 VLDSATG

-433 NPMVGLQGKIIELW
+433 NPMTGLQGKIIELW
-447 EINSTEYPSVNF
+447 DINSTQHPSVNF

-464 SGSSRLSSPVFHGFS
+464 SGTSRLSSPIFHGFS

-490 TDDMTSGVVNG
+490 TDEMTEGVIDGV
-501 IWEAD
+501 WEAVD
-506 GGAPMVYSPTLTDV
+506 GAPFVYSPTLTDT

-532 KPITRVTAHVED
+532 KPITRITAFVQD
-544 DCTEVPTIDLQGFG
+544 DCTEVPRIDLQGFG
-558 GNGLIGMIPDTE
+558 GDGLTEMIPDTE
-570 YTLDSPIFGFE
+570 YVLDSPIYGFE
-581 TLMSYQSNCNVAGIW
+581 TLMSYTGNCNVGGVW
-596 FDLHFGHHAD
+596 FDLSFGHHAD

-611 IANDSNIDWGFDEPA
+611 VANDSNIDWGFDEPA
-626 FGSFGRQTNFLLNK
+626 FGSFGRQTEFLLNK
-640 VNGINYGTDAAN
+640 VNGINYGTDSVN
-652 ISTDLTGVAEGG
+652 ITTDLTGVAEGG
-664 NFMLPKGAIVRST
+664 SFMLPKGAVVRST
-677 DFVLDEVNIRSSTDP
+677 DFVLDEITIHSSTDQF
-692 TEGFNFSVLSGT
+692 EGFDFSILSGT
-704 QEVSLGA
+704 QEVDLGSMA
-711 IGNVSRVLPEF
+711 NSTRILPEF
-722 LEATDLTA
+722 LTSTDLTTA
-730 ALNSLLTN
+730 INSLLNN
-738 PLVPVSHIDAYGNEW
+738 PLVPVSHVDAYGTDW
-753 MTFRFKAES
+753 MTFRFKADS
-762 PSSETGATM
+762 PDASTGATM
-771 VIRDI
+771 VIRDLDVIYNYSTTI
-776 DVVYN
+776 DA
-781 LTTTLDN
+781 

-797 KGVALWDGGSMA
+797 KGVALWTGGSTA
-809 NVEIAVTSTSG
+809 NVELAVTSTSG
-820 GGLTFSNLAIVTA
+820 GGLTFSNLNIVTA
-833 SGYDNTLSVT
+833 SGYDNTLSVS
-843 GNPVGFYPNGELYEI
+843 GNPVGFYPNGDLYEVI
-858 VTTHAVS
+858 TTHTVDP
-865 ASTTSNLVESF
+865 STGSSLGEAR
-876 LTLESSTGTVILSY
+876 LTLESSTGTVVLSY
-890 SDAMGFAEASDVDD
+890 SEAFGFTEASDAGD
-904 LITLESTSTQSD
+904 LVSLESTSMPAT
-916 ITDGKQI
+916 ITNGKEI

-940 IYAGLLA
+940 IYSGLIA
-947 GNGVNGLPS
+947 TNGVNGLPS
-956 AVLMAPVGGNA
+956 ALLMAPPGGNA

-973 ITAFEVRNDIGL
+973 ITNFEVRNDIGL
-985 SQDLDNGKSNQIVN
+985 SQDLDSGKSGQIVN
-999 IAGSIRLENLDISP
+999 LAGSIRLENLDISP

-1028 TSDENFSV
+1028 TSDENFLV

-1051 FDLNIDLGF
+1051 FNLDIDLGF

-1071 DGYEGGDTLCPASIY
+1071 DGYEGGDTLCPAAIY
-1086 RPDSAC
+1086 RPDSEC
-1092 AIPFNLSIDTLDPSL
+1092 AIPFNLSIDTLDPNL

-1142 RLNAYDLPNP
+1142 RLKASDLPNP
-1152 PASLDIKIWVEN
+1152 PETLDIKIWVEN
-1164 DHDANNDGMA
+1164 DHDTNSDGIA
-1174 DASEYITVTVNND
+1174 DEGEYITVTVTND
-1187 GQAPFA
+1187 GEAPFA
-1193 NYTGAFSDMAN
+1193 NYTGSFSDMAN
-1204 IGADPVGKVSIW
+1204 IGADPVGKVSVW
-1216 IEGYDLAGN
+1216 VEGYDLAGN

-1242 SMSSKSPVIR
+1242 SMNSKSPVIR
-1252 NFFID
+1252 NFFVD
-1257 DSRDG
+1257 DSQDG

-1297 WRDVSYFHVDLADDR
+1297 WRDVDYFHIDLADDR
-1312 DDMNVYYYPRNGTAW
+1312 DDMNVYYFPRNETAW
-1327 TDSPWITILE
+1327 TDSQWITILE
-1337 ESDISDGPRMLRM
+1337 ESEISDGPRMLRM
-1350 DGGALIDPFEADFM
+1350 DGGALIDPFEADFI

-1407 QDWYYSDGI
+1407 QNWYYSDGI

-1424 VNNLMVTPVFEDLSE
+1424 TNDLMVTPVFEDLSE
-1439 PQTEDV
+1439 PKTSDV

-1478 PLTLEITRSNALAD
+1478 PLTLEITRSNAVAD

-1501 GEVTYHTFT
+1501 GEVTYHTFS
-1510 GGVFD
+1510 GGAFE

-1526 YQYSFRLCPFDDPT
+1526 YQYSFRLCPFDDPS

-1547 SCGAEQT
+1547 ACGDGED
-1554 GLPDGAV
+1554 GLPEGAV
-1561 DSTPAV
+1561 DSTAAV

-1576 STFNIR
+1576 STFNIK

-1648 IVWPVFRDYLSE
+1648 IVWPLYRTSF
-1660 AGFED
+1660 GD
-1665 EPLTAELTLAPLGG
+1665 EPMTAELTLSPLGG

-1687 IDLWPLEEGLLEPA
+1687 IDLWPLEEGQFEPA
-1701 KEQINNVELVMWIE
+1701 EEQISNVELVMWIA
-1715 AKDSAGAAVIFGGGP
+1715 AKDSAGAGVIFGGGP
-1730 TDEGGVAAIFSSSEE
+1730 TEEGGIAAIFSSSEE
-1745 HKSTYRFIHEE
+1745 HKSNYRFIHEE
-1756 PSFAV
+1756 PSFTV

-1768 SSPEVGDKMEL
+1768 SSPEVGEKMEL

-1785 DGTMAGG
+1785 NGTMAGS
-1792 TTLSIRSVVAGGIPV
+1792 TTIVVRSVTAGGIPV
-1807 LEGTVETGDI
+1807 LEGTVETGEI
-1817 DILDKKWVTID
+1817 DVLAKKWVTID
-1828 LIEFSQATTGMYYL
+1828 LVEFSQATTGMYYL
-1842 ISDETTNELLYN
+1842 ISDEATSEVLYN
-1854 GSAEGEQ
+1854 GSEEGEQ

-1869 SSDGTTVLLILVAL
+1869 SGDGATVLLLLVILI
-1883 VTVVVILGIA
+1883 TVVVILGI
-1893 VFVLVRR
+1893 VVLVLVRR
-1900 DSDDGMFEDG
+1900 DGGNDLFGEE
-1910 YDEDDVPA
+1910 EDDYIPA
-1918 KAYAELPGQSTS
+1918 KAYVELPGMNTS
-1930 APAANVTPEMAAAMQ
+1930 APAADVTPQMADAIT

-1950 NQEEIQG
+1950 SQEEIQG

-1970 WVNNNQ
+1970 WVNNQ

>member
-103 TKFSNESHFTYEDG
+103 TKFSNASHFTFEDG
-117 STATP
+117 ATATP
-122 VSLTAEGLLTD
+122 VSLTAEGYLTD
-133 FEETQADFADQRDFY
+133 FEETQAGFADQRDFY
-148 QSSFGFDHGEVGGTM
+148 QNSFGFDHGEIGGM
-163 GPALP
+163 SAPAPP

-188 YTDEFYN
+188 YTDAFYN
-195 QGNSNGKSYAL
+195 QGNNNGRSYAL
-206 RSPSMYIDLALKDT
+206 RSSPMYIDLALKDT

-262 DPTGFQYIDIDV
+262 DPTGFQYIDIDI

-361 AGWYIDNFRLGDV
+361 AGWYIDNFRLGDR

-387 PSVQSGENQP
+387 PSVQSGDNQP

-425 QTVIDNHG
+425 QTVVDNHG
-433 NPMVGLQGKIIELW
+433 NLMVGLQGKIIELW
-447 EINSTEYPSVNF
+447 EINSTQYPSVNF

-490 TDDMTSGVVNG
+490 TDEMTTGVING
-501 IWEAD
+501 VWEA
-506 GGAPMVYSPTLTDV
+506 GGGMPMVYSPTLTDV

-532 KPITRVTAHVED
+532 KPITRVTAHVQD
-544 DCTEVPTIDLQGFG
+544 DCTEVPSIDLQGYG
-558 GNGLIGMIPDTE
+558 GNGLVGMIPDTE

-581 TLMSYQSNCNVAGIW
+581 TLISYQGNCNVAGIW

-611 IANDSNIDWGFDEPA
+611 IANDSNVDWGFDEPA

-640 VNGINYGTDAAN
+640 VDGINYGTDAAN

-664 NFMLPKGAIVRST
+664 NFMLPKGAVVRST
-677 DFVLDEVNIRSSTDP
+677 DFVLDEITIRSSTDP

-730 ALNSLLTN
+730 ALNALLTN
-738 PLVPVSHIDAYGNEW
+738 PLVPVSHLDAYGNEW

-781 LTTTLDN
+781 FTTTLDN
-788 SDGLDLELN
+788 SNGLDLELN

-809 NVEIAVTSTSG
+809 NVEVAVSSTSG

-843 GNPVGFYPNGELYEI
+843 GNPVGFYPNGELYEV
-858 VTTHAVS
+858 VTTHTVA

-904 LITLESTSTQSD
+904 LITLESTSTQTD
-916 ITDGKQI
+916 ITNGKQI

-973 ITAFEVRNDIGL
+973 ITSFEVRNDIGL

-1071 DGYEGGDTLCPASIY
+1071 DGYEGGDTLCPASLY
-1086 RPDSAC
+1086 RPDSEC

-1164 DHDANNDGMA
+1164 DHDANSDGIA

-1193 NYTGAFSDMAN
+1193 NYTGSFSDMAN

-1424 VNNLMVTPVFEDLSE
+1424 ANDLMVTPVFEDLSE

-1478 PLTLEITRSNALAD
+1478 PLTLEITRSTALAD

-1501 GEVTYHTFT
+1501 GEVTYHTFS

-1540 TALDDAT
+1540 TALDDAI

-1554 GLPDGAV
+1554 GLPDGAI

-1638 WSFYSDSSNN
+1638 WAFYSDSSNN
-1648 IVWPVFRDYLSE
+1648 IVWPIYRTSF
-1660 AGFED
+1660 GD
-1665 EPLTAELTLAPLGG
+1665 EPMTAELTLAPLGG

-1687 IDLWPLEEGLLEPA
+1687 IDLWPLEEGQLEPA
-1701 KEQINNVELVMWIE
+1701 EDQISNVELVMWIQ

-1792 TTLSIRSVVAGGIPV
+1792 TTLSVRSVTAGGVPV

-1828 LIEFSQATTGMYYL
+1828 LTEFTQATTGMYYL
-1842 ISDETTNELLYN
+1842 ISDDTTNELLYN

-1869 SSDGTTVLLILVAL
+1869 SNDGTTVLLILVAL
-1883 VTVVVILGIA
+1883 VTVVVILGI
-1893 VFVLVRR
+1893 VVLVLVRR
-1900 DSDDGMFEDG
+1900 DSDDGMFEDD
-1910 YDEDDVPA
+1910 YDEDDSPA
-1918 KAYAELPGQSTS
+1918 KAYVELPGQST
-1930 APAANVTPEMAAAMQ
+1930 PTQAANVTPEMAAAMQ

-1970 WVNNNQ
+1970 WVNNQ

>member
-122 VSLTAEGLLTD
+122 VSLTAEGYLTD
-133 FEETQADFADQRDFY
+133 FEETMGGFADQREFY
-148 QSSFGFDHGEVGGTM
+148 QNSFGFDHGQLGGIAS
-163 GPALP
+163 PAPP
-168 GVPDCYSGTY
+168 GVPDCFSGTY

-195 QGNSNGKSYAL
+195 QGNNNGKSYAL
-206 RSPSMYIDLALKDT
+206 RSAPMYIDLALKDT

-249 VQIRTSSN
+249 VQIRTSSS

-262 DPTGFQYIDIDV
+262 DPTGFQYIDIDI
-274 GNSSGVGYSNGYYRV
+274 GNSSGVGYSNGYHRV

-318 SVSTGNPTGWGNIA
+318 SVSTGNPTGWANIA

-425 QTVIDNHG
+425 QTVVDNHG

-447 EINSTEYPSVNF
+447 EINSTQYPSVNF

-490 TDDMTSGVVNG
+490 TDDMTTGVVNG
-501 IWEAD
+501 VWEAD

-532 KPITRVTAHVED
+532 KPITRVTAHVQD
-544 DCTEVPTIDLQGFG
+544 DCTEVPTIDLQGYG
-558 GNGLIGMIPDTE
+558 GDGLIGMIPGIE

-581 TLMSYQSNCNVAGIW
+581 TLMSYQSNCNVAGLW

-626 FGSFGRQTNFLLNK
+626 FGSFGRQTNLLLNK
-640 VNGINYGTDAAN
+640 VDGINYGTDAAN

-664 NFMLPKGAIVRST
+664 NFMLPKGAVVRST
-677 DFVLDEVNIRSSTDP
+677 DFILDEVSIRSSTDP

-711 IGNVSRVLPEF
+711 VGNVSRVLPEF

-738 PLVPVSHIDAYGNEW
+738 PLVPVSHVDAYGNEW

-858 VTTHAVS
+858 VTTHAVA
-865 ASTTSNLVESF
+865 ASTNSNLVESF

-890 SDAMGFAEASDVDD
+890 SDAMGFAEASDVND
-904 LITLESTSTQSD
+904 LITLESTSTQTD
-916 ITDGKQI
+916 ITNGKQI

-928 VNSNWEDTDEVR
+928 VNSDWEDTDEVR

-956 AVLMAPVGGNA
+956 AVLMAPAGGNA

-1086 RPDSAC
+1086 RPDSEC

-1164 DHDANNDGMA
+1164 DHDANSDGLA

-1193 NYTGAFSDMAN
+1193 NYTGSFSDMAN

-1638 WSFYSDSSNN
+1638 WAFYSDSSNN

-1701 KEQINNVELVMWIE
+1701 KDQINNVELVMWID

-1768 SSPEVGDKMEL
+1768 SSPEVGEKMEL

-1792 TTLSIRSVVAGGIPV
+1792 TTLSVRSVVAGGIPV
-1807 LEGTVETGDI
+1807 VEGTVETGDI
-1817 DILDKKWVTID
+1817 NILDKKWVTID
-1828 LIEFSQATTGMYYL
+1828 LIEFTQATTGMYYL
-1842 ISDETTNELLYN
+1842 IYDETTNELLYN

-1883 VTVVVILGIA
+1883 VTVVVILGI
-1893 VFVLVRR
+1893 VVLVLVRR
-1900 DSDDGMFEDG
+1900 DSDDGMFDDD
-1910 YDEDDVPA
+1910 YDEDDAPA
-1918 KAYAELPGQSTS
+1918 KAYVELPGQSSS
-1930 APAANVTPEMAAAMQ
+1930 APAANVTPEMAAAME

-1970 WVNNNQ
+1970 WVNNQ

>member
-122 VSLTAEGLLTD
+122 VSLTAEGYLTD
-133 FEETQADFADQRDFY
+133 FEETMGGFADQREFY
-148 QSSFGFDHGEVGGTM
+148 QNPFGFDHGQLGGIAS
-163 GPALP
+163 PAPP
-168 GVPDCYSGTY
+168 GVPDCFSGTY

-188 YTDEFYN
+188 YTDAFYN
-195 QGNSNGKSYAL
+195 QGNNNGKSYAL
-206 RSPSMYIDLALKDT
+206 RSAPMYIDLALKDT

-249 VQIRTSSN
+249 VQIRTSSS

-262 DPTGFQYIDIDV
+262 DPTGFQYIDIDI
-274 GNSSGVGYSNGYYRV
+274 GNSTGVGYSNGYHRV

-318 SVSTGNPTGWGNIA
+318 SVSTGNPTGWANIA

-425 QTVIDNHG
+425 QTVVDNHG

-447 EINSTEYPSVNF
+447 EINSTQYPSVNF

-490 TDDMTSGVVNG
+490 TDDMTTGVVNG
-501 IWEAD
+501 VWEAD

-532 KPITRVTAHVED
+532 KPITRVTAYVQD
-544 DCTEVPTIDLQGFG
+544 DCTEVPTIDLQGYG
-558 GNGLIGMIPDTE
+558 GDGLIGMIPGTE
-570 YTLDSPIFGFE
+570 YILDSPIFGFE

-626 FGSFGRQTNFLLNK
+626 FGSFGRQTNLLLNK
-640 VNGINYGTDAAN
+640 VDGINYGTDAAN

-664 NFMLPKGAIVRST
+664 NFMLPKGAVVRST
-677 DFVLDEVNIRSSTDP
+677 DFVLDEVSIRSSTDP

-711 IGNVSRVLPEF
+711 VGNVSRVLPEF

-738 PLVPVSHIDAYGNEW
+738 PLVPVSHVDAYGNEW

-858 VTTHAVS
+858 VTTHAVA
-865 ASTTSNLVESF
+865 ASTNSNLVESF

-890 SDAMGFAEASDVDD
+890 SDAMGFAEASDVND
-904 LITLESTSTQSD
+904 LITLESTSTQTD
-916 ITDGKQI
+916 ITNGKQI

-928 VNSNWEDTDEVR
+928 VNSDWEDTDEVR

-956 AVLMAPVGGNA
+956 AVLMAPAGGNA

-1086 RPDSAC
+1086 RPDSEC

-1164 DHDANNDGMA
+1164 DHDANSDGLA

-1193 NYTGAFSDMAN
+1193 NYTGSFSDMAN

-1638 WSFYSDSSNN
+1638 WAFYSDSSNN

-1701 KEQINNVELVMWIE
+1701 KDQINNVELVMWID

-1756 PSFAV
+1756 PSFAI

-1768 SSPEVGDKMEL
+1768 SSPEVGEKMEL

-1792 TTLSIRSVVAGGIPV
+1792 TTLSVRSVVAGGIPV
-1807 LEGTVETGDI
+1807 VEGTVETGDI
-1817 DILDKKWVTID
+1817 NILDKKWVTID
-1828 LIEFSQATTGMYYL
+1828 LIEFTQATTGMYYL
-1842 ISDETTNELLYN
+1842 IYDETTNELLYN

-1883 VTVVVILGIA
+1883 VTVVVILGI
-1893 VFVLVRR
+1893 VVLVLVRR
-1900 DSDDGMFEDG
+1900 DSDDGMFDDG
-1910 YDEDDVPA
+1910 YDEDDAPA
-1918 KAYAELPGQSTS
+1918 KAYVELPGQSSS
-1930 APAANVTPEMAAAMQ
+1930 APAANVTPEMAAAMK

-1970 WVNNNQ
+1970 WVNNQ

>member
-122 VSLTAEGLLTD
+122 VSLTAEGYLTD
-133 FEETQADFADQRDFY
+133 FEETMGGFADQREFY
-148 QSSFGFDHGEVGGTM
+148 QNPFGFDHGQLGGIAS
-163 GPALP
+163 PAPP
-168 GVPDCYSGTY
+168 GVPDCFSGTY

-195 QGNSNGKSYAL
+195 QGNNNGKSYAL
-206 RSPSMYIDLALKDT
+206 RSAPMYIDLALKDT

-249 VQIRTSSN
+249 VQIRTSSS

-262 DPTGFQYIDIDV
+262 DPTGFQYIDIDI
-274 GNSSGVGYSNGYYRV
+274 GNSSGVGYSNGYHRV

-318 SVSTGNPTGWGNIA
+318 SVSTGNPTGWANIA

-425 QTVIDNHG
+425 QTVVDNHG

-447 EINSTEYPSVNF
+447 EINSTQYPSVNF

-490 TDDMTSGVVNG
+490 TDDMTTGVVNG
-501 IWEAD
+501 VWEAD

-532 KPITRVTAHVED
+532 KPITRVTAHVQD
-544 DCTEVPTIDLQGFG
+544 DCTEVPTIDLQGYG
-558 GNGLIGMIPDTE
+558 GDGLIGMIPGIE

-581 TLMSYQSNCNVAGIW
+581 TLMSYQSNCNVAGLW

-626 FGSFGRQTNFLLNK
+626 FGSFGRQTNLLLNK
-640 VNGINYGTDAAN
+640 VDGINYGTDAAN

-664 NFMLPKGAIVRST
+664 NFMLPKGAVVRST
-677 DFVLDEVNIRSSTDP
+677 DFILDEVSIRSSTDP

-711 IGNVSRVLPEF
+711 VGNVSRVLPEF

-738 PLVPVSHIDAYGNEW
+738 PLVPVSHVDAYGNEW

-858 VTTHAVS
+858 VTTHAVA
-865 ASTTSNLVESF
+865 ASTNSNLVESF

-890 SDAMGFAEASDVDD
+890 SDAMGFAEASDVND
-904 LITLESTSTQSD
+904 LITLESTSTQTD
-916 ITDGKQI
+916 ITNGKQI

-928 VNSNWEDTDEVR
+928 VNSDWEDTDEVR

-956 AVLMAPVGGNA
+956 AVLMAPAGGNA

-1086 RPDSAC
+1086 RPDSEC

-1164 DHDANNDGMA
+1164 DHDANSDGLA

-1193 NYTGAFSDMAN
+1193 NYTGSFSDMAN

-1638 WSFYSDSSNN
+1638 WAFYSDSSNN

-1701 KEQINNVELVMWIE
+1701 KDQINNVELVMWID

-1756 PSFAV
+1756 PSFAI

-1768 SSPEVGDKMEL
+1768 SSPEVGEKMEL

-1792 TTLSIRSVVAGGIPV
+1792 TTLSVRSVVAGGIPV
-1807 LEGTVETGDI
+1807 VEGTVETGDI
-1817 DILDKKWVTID
+1817 NILDKKWVTID
-1828 LIEFSQATTGMYYL
+1828 LIEFTQATTGMYYL
-1842 ISDETTNELLYN
+1842 IYDETTNELLYN

-1883 VTVVVILGIA
+1883 VTVVVILGI
-1893 VFVLVRR
+1893 VVLVLVRR
-1900 DSDDGMFEDG
+1900 DSDDGMFDDG
-1910 YDEDDVPA
+1910 YDEDDAPA
-1918 KAYAELPGQSTS
+1918 KAYVELPGQSSS
-1930 APAANVTPEMAAAMQ
+1930 APAANVTPEMAAAMK

-1970 WVNNNQ
+1970 WVNNQ

>member
-1547 SCGAEQT
+1547 SCGAEQS

-1970 WVNNNQ
+1970 WVNNQ

>member
-122 VSLTAEGLLTD
+122 VSLTAEGYLTD
-133 FEETQADFADQRDFY
+133 FEETMGGFADQREFY
-148 QSSFGFDHGEVGGTM
+148 QNPFGFDHGQLGGIAS
-163 GPALP
+163 PAPP
-168 GVPDCYSGTY
+168 GVPDCFSGTY

-188 YTDEFYN
+188 YTDAFYN
-195 QGNSNGKSYAL
+195 QGNNNGKSYAL
-206 RSPSMYIDLALKDT
+206 RSAPMYIDLALKDT

-249 VQIRTSSN
+249 VQIRTSSS

-262 DPTGFQYIDIDV
+262 DPTGFQYIDIDI
-274 GNSSGVGYSNGYYRV
+274 GNSTGVGYSNGYHRV

-318 SVSTGNPTGWGNIA
+318 SVSTGNPTGWANIA

-425 QTVIDNHG
+425 QTVVDNHG

-447 EINSTEYPSVNF
+447 EINSTQYPSVNF

-490 TDDMTSGVVNG
+490 TDDMTTGVVNG
-501 IWEAD
+501 VWEAD

-532 KPITRVTAHVED
+532 KPITRVTAYVQD
-544 DCTEVPTIDLQGFG
+544 DCTEVPTIDLQGYG
-558 GNGLIGMIPDTE
+558 GDGLIGMIPGTE
-570 YTLDSPIFGFE
+570 YILDSPIFGFE

-626 FGSFGRQTNFLLNK
+626 FGSFGRQTNLLLNK
-640 VNGINYGTDAAN
+640 VDGINYGTDAAN

-664 NFMLPKGAIVRST
+664 NFMLPKGAVVRST
-677 DFVLDEVNIRSSTDP
+677 DFVLDEVSIRSSTDP

-711 IGNVSRVLPEF
+711 VGNVSRVLPEF

-738 PLVPVSHIDAYGNEW
+738 PLVPVSHVDAYGNEW

-858 VTTHAVS
+858 VTTHAVA
-865 ASTTSNLVESF
+865 ASTNSNLVESF

-890 SDAMGFAEASDVDD
+890 SDAMGFAEASDVND
-904 LITLESTSTQSD
+904 LITLESTSTQTD
-916 ITDGKQI
+916 ITNGKQI

-928 VNSNWEDTDEVR
+928 VNSDWEDTDEVR

-956 AVLMAPVGGNA
+956 AVLMAPAGGNA

-1086 RPDSAC
+1086 RPDSEC

-1164 DHDANNDGMA
+1164 DHDANSDGLA

-1193 NYTGAFSDMAN
+1193 NYTGSFSDMAN

-1638 WSFYSDSSNN
+1638 WAFYSDSSNN

-1701 KEQINNVELVMWIE
+1701 KDQINNVELVMWID

-1756 PSFAV
+1756 PSFAI

-1768 SSPEVGDKMEL
+1768 SSPEVGEKMEL

-1785 DGTMAGG
+1785 NGTMAGG
-1792 TTLSIRSVVAGGIPV
+1792 TTLSVRSVVAGGIPV
-1807 LEGTVETGDI
+1807 VEGTVETGDI
-1817 DILDKKWVTID
+1817 NILDKKWVTID
-1828 LIEFSQATTGMYYL
+1828 LIEFTQATTGMYYL
-1842 ISDETTNELLYN
+1842 IYDETTNELLYN

-1883 VTVVVILGIA
+1883 VTVVVILGI
-1893 VFVLVRR
+1893 VVLVLVRR
-1900 DSDDGMFEDG
+1900 DSDDGMFDDDD
-1910 YDEDDVPA
+1910 DEDDAPA
-1918 KAYAELPGQSTS
+1918 KAYVELPGQSSS
-1930 APAANVTPEMAAAMQ
+1930 APAANVTPEMAAAMK

-1970 WVNNNQ
+1970 WVNNQ

>member
-122 VSLTAEGLLTD
+122 VSLTAEGYLTD
-133 FEETQADFADQRDFY
+133 FEETMGGFADQREFY
-148 QSSFGFDHGEVGGTM
+148 QNSFGFDHGQLGGIAS
-163 GPALP
+163 PAPP
-168 GVPDCYSGTY
+168 GVPDCFSGTY

-195 QGNSNGKSYAL
+195 QGNNNGKSYAL
-206 RSPSMYIDLALKDT
+206 RSAPMYIDLALKDT

-249 VQIRTSSN
+249 VQIRTSSS

-262 DPTGFQYIDIDV
+262 DPTGFQYIDIDI
-274 GNSSGVGYSNGYYRV
+274 GNSSGVGYSNGYHRV

-318 SVSTGNPTGWGNIA
+318 SVSTGNPTGWANIA

-425 QTVIDNHG
+425 QTVVDNHG

-447 EINSTEYPSVNF
+447 EINSTQYPSVNF

-490 TDDMTSGVVNG
+490 TDDMTTGVVNG
-501 IWEAD
+501 VWEAD

-532 KPITRVTAHVED
+532 KPITRVTAHVQD
-544 DCTEVPTIDLQGFG
+544 DCTEVPTIDLQGYG
-558 GNGLIGMIPDTE
+558 GDGLIGMIPGIE

-581 TLMSYQSNCNVAGIW
+581 TLMSYQSNCNVAGLW

-626 FGSFGRQTNFLLNK
+626 FGSFGRQTNLLLNK
-640 VNGINYGTDAAN
+640 VDGINYGTDAAN

-664 NFMLPKGAIVRST
+664 NFMLPKGAVVRST
-677 DFVLDEVNIRSSTDP
+677 DFILDEVSIRSSTDP

-711 IGNVSRVLPEF
+711 VGNVSRVLPEF

-738 PLVPVSHIDAYGNEW
+738 PLVPVSHVDAYGNEW

-858 VTTHAVS
+858 VTTHAVA
-865 ASTTSNLVESF
+865 ASTNSNLVESF

-890 SDAMGFAEASDVDD
+890 SDAMGFAEASDVND
-904 LITLESTSTQSD
+904 LITLESTSTQTD
-916 ITDGKQI
+916 ITNGKQI

-928 VNSNWEDTDEVR
+928 VNSDWEDTDEVR

-956 AVLMAPVGGNA
+956 AVLMAPAGGNA

-1086 RPDSAC
+1086 RPDSEC

-1164 DHDANNDGMA
+1164 DHDANSDGLA

-1193 NYTGAFSDMAN
+1193 NYTGSFSDMAN

-1638 WSFYSDSSNN
+1638 WAFYSDSSNN

-1701 KEQINNVELVMWIE
+1701 KDQINNVELVMWID

-1768 SSPEVGDKMEL
+1768 SSPEVGEKMEL

-1792 TTLSIRSVVAGGIPV
+1792 TTLSVRSVVAGGIPV
-1807 LEGTVETGDI
+1807 VEGTVETGDI
-1817 DILDKKWVTID
+1817 NILDKKWVTID
-1828 LIEFSQATTGMYYL
+1828 LIEFTQATTGMYYL
-1842 ISDETTNELLYN
+1842 IYDETTNELLYN

-1883 VTVVVILGIA
+1883 VTVVVILGI
-1893 VFVLVRR
+1893 VVLVLVRR
-1900 DSDDGMFEDG
+1900 DSDDGMFDDG
-1910 YDEDDVPA
+1910 YDEDDAPA
-1918 KAYAELPGQSTS
+1918 KAYVELPGQSSS
-1930 APAANVTPEMAAAMQ
+1930 APAANVTPEMAAAMK

-1970 WVNNNQ
+1970 WVNNQ

>member
-122 VSLTAEGLLTD
+122 VSLTAEGYLTD
-133 FEETQADFADQRDFY
+133 FEETMGGFADQREFY
-148 QSSFGFDHGEVGGTM
+148 QNSFGFDHGQLGGIAS
-163 GPALP
+163 PAPP
-168 GVPDCYSGTY
+168 GVPDCFSGTY

-195 QGNSNGKSYAL
+195 QGNNNGKSYAL
-206 RSPSMYIDLALKDT
+206 RSAPMYIDLALKDT

-249 VQIRTSSN
+249 VQIRTSSS

-262 DPTGFQYIDIDV
+262 DPTGFQYIDIDI
-274 GNSSGVGYSNGYYRV
+274 GNSSGVGYSNGYHRV

-318 SVSTGNPTGWGNIA
+318 SVSTGNPTGWANIA

-425 QTVIDNHG
+425 QTVVDNHG

-447 EINSTEYPSVNF
+447 EINSTQYPSVNF

-490 TDDMTSGVVNG
+490 TDDMTTGVVNG
-501 IWEAD
+501 VWEAD

-532 KPITRVTAHVED
+532 KPITRVTAHVQD
-544 DCTEVPTIDLQGFG
+544 DCTEVPTIDLQGYG
-558 GNGLIGMIPDTE
+558 GDGLIGMIPGIE

-581 TLMSYQSNCNVAGIW
+581 TLMSYQSNCNVAGLW

-626 FGSFGRQTNFLLNK
+626 FGSFGRQTNLLLNK
-640 VNGINYGTDAAN
+640 VDGINYGTDAAN

-664 NFMLPKGAIVRST
+664 NFMLPKGAVVRST
-677 DFVLDEVNIRSSTDP
+677 DFILDEVSIRSSTDP

-711 IGNVSRVLPEF
+711 VGNVSRVLPEF

-738 PLVPVSHIDAYGNEW
+738 PLVPVSHVDAYGNEW

-858 VTTHAVS
+858 VTTHAVA
-865 ASTTSNLVESF
+865 ASTNSNLVESF

-890 SDAMGFAEASDVDD
+890 SDAMGFAEASDVND
-904 LITLESTSTQSD
+904 LITLESTSTQTD
-916 ITDGKQI
+916 ITNGKQI

-928 VNSNWEDTDEVR
+928 VNSDWEDTDEVR

-956 AVLMAPVGGNA
+956 AVLMAPAGGNA

-1086 RPDSAC
+1086 RPDSEC

-1164 DHDANNDGMA
+1164 DHDANSDGLA
-1174 DASEYITVTVNND
+1174 DANEYITVTVNND

-1193 NYTGAFSDMAN
+1193 NYTGSFSDMAN

-1638 WSFYSDSSNN
+1638 WAFYSDSSNN

-1701 KEQINNVELVMWIE
+1701 KDQINNVELVMWID

-1768 SSPEVGDKMEL
+1768 SSPEVGEKMEL

-1792 TTLSIRSVVAGGIPV
+1792 TTLSVRSVVAGGIPV
-1807 LEGTVETGDI
+1807 VEGTVETGDI
-1817 DILDKKWVTID
+1817 NILDKKWVTID
-1828 LIEFSQATTGMYYL
+1828 LIEFTQATTGMYYL
-1842 ISDETTNELLYN
+1842 IYDETTNELLYN

-1883 VTVVVILGIA
+1883 VTVVVILGI
-1893 VFVLVRR
+1893 VVLVLVRR
-1900 DSDDGMFEDG
+1900 DSDDGMFDDD
-1910 YDEDDVPA
+1910 YDEDDAPA
-1918 KAYAELPGQSTS
+1918 KAYVELPGQSSS
-1930 APAANVTPEMAAAMQ
+1930 APAANVTPEMAAAME

-1970 WVNNNQ
+1970 WVNNQ